1 MNININPNSKENT
14 DGMLE
19 ITGRLS
25 DSNAAKYYGAN
36 RNHKVSEN
44 LNISAARIDQN
55 AFAISKSEPSAYS
68 VEGLKSFDEIKAKA
82 SMKNVSLENN
92 AFAVMATSMS
102 ADDVA
107 KMADD
112 GFSPSEMTD
121 KEIVTV
127 LDKIKATLV
136 KSGVDIKGFTDDL
149 SKEQIEQI
157 AGSSAYA
164 NAIEAALKETAIP
177 AIKENVTEI
186 TEALNMSE
194 ALTTPS
200 DDAKKYMINND
211 LEPTVNNFYIANHSS
226 NSDSSANR
234 AQYYMDDTGY
244 VGKNPTDSD
253 IESLSPQI
261 EKSISDAGLDVNEQ
275 TIYEAKW
282 LINKDIPLTKENLEK
297 LEDINNVSF
306 PVDNETV
313 AMSAASALIEGK
325 NAKEGILNDP
335 ESIYQKAA
343 KFVDS
348 LEINDIAKR
357 RILEE
362 TRLILTV
369 EASVSLLKK
378 GIELDTSNLE
388 KLVDELKEAEKECY
402 APFLMDKDINEIGEV
417 DIKKYDDELT
427 LKLDLFKQTVIAV
440 EQIKTAPL
448 SVVGDIAFAEKT
460 PTLNEAKEL
469 SVNRTKE
476 YESASLSVSN
486 DTGYSAEFKKAEH
499 SYETMMTMPRY
510 DMGDSIKKAFRN
522 VDDILEDL
530 EIEATRLNE
539 KAVRILGYSGME
551 INEANIEKAVKAEVA
566 IENVITHMTPARTL
580 KMIRDGFNPL
590 DTDIYELS
598 DTLSNEDEDTANI
611 KYTEFLYKL
620 EKSSEITESE
630 KVAFIGLYRL
640 FRKIEK
646 SDGKLVGDVIKA
658 DEKLTL
664 SNIISASRS
673 DRQVGTDIKIDDS
686 FGALEKLI
694 THGESITDQILQGFK
709 TKELN
714 EQYAKEGATEI
725 KNAITKEEAIIKALE
740 SFDNP
745 KSPVNI
751 AAADMLINSRSSIFK
766 GLLKG
771 LDEEERDNFDKE
783 ISELAESF
791 DDEESAKNAISSF
804 TKKTEEIIKNKLQI
818 ADKYIDVKSLKL
830 LNKQLSII
838 NKMADSRTYEVP
850 VIINGSYTSINLK
863 IVNDTENAG
872 KVKAYFETEET
883 GKVSAEF
890 DLRDGKVSGIITT
903 ENSFFEGVIKERED
917 SFKEEFK
924 GAGVEISSMYY
935 VNKRGISV
943 KGNYT
948 DENDVSTPA
957 TKQLYSVA
965 KAIIKSVQK

>member
-14 DGMLE
+14 EGILE
-19 ITGRLS
+19 IGSRAGIDKTSAG
-25 DSNAAKYYGAN
+25 
-36 RNHKVSEN
+36 RNH
-44 LNISAARIDQN
+44 LNIHASRIDQN
-55 AFAISKSEPSAYS
+55 AFLVTKSEPSTYS

-107 KMADD
+107 KMADE

-121 KEIVTV
+121 SETVTV

-136 KSGVDIKGFTDDL
+136 KSGVNIDGFTDDL
-149 SKEQIEQI
+149 SKEEIEQI

-164 NAIEAALKETAIP
+164 SAIEAALKEAALP
-177 AIKENVTEI
+177 ATLENVTEI
-186 TEALNMSE
+186 SEALNVSGE
-194 ALTTPS
+194 LTIPS
-200 DDAKKYMINND
+200 DDAKKYMINNCP
-211 LEPTVNNFYIANHSS
+211 EPTVNNFYIANHSS
-226 NSDSSANR
+226 SADTSANR
-234 AQYYMDDTGY
+234 ASYYMDETGY
-244 VGKNPTDSD
+244 VGKNPTDAD

-261 EKSISDAGLDVNEQ
+261 EKIISDAGLSVNEQ
-275 TIYEAKW
+275 TINEAKW
-282 LINKDIPLTKENLEK
+282 LINKDIPLTKENLTN
-297 LEDINNVSF
+297 LENLESVSF
-306 PVDNETV
+306 PLDTETV
-313 AMSAASALIEGK
+313 ALSAASALAEGK
-325 NAKEGILNDP
+325 NAKDGLLSDP
-335 ESIYQKAA
+335 ESIHIKAA
-343 KFVDS
+343 KFVES
-348 LEINDIAKR
+348 LNFDDVAKR

-362 TRLILTV
+362 TRLILTL

-378 GIELDTSNLE
+378 GINLDTKDLE
-388 KLVDELKEAEKECY
+388 KLVDDLKQAEKESY
-402 APFLMDKDINEIGEV
+402 APFLMDNDEV

-427 LKLDLFKQTVIAV
+427 LKLDEFKQTVIAIEHV
-440 EQIKTAPL
+440 KTAPL
-448 SVVGDIAFAEKT
+448 SVVGDVAFSEKT
-460 PTLNEAKEL
+460 PTLNEVAEL
-469 SVNRTKE
+469 SNKAK
-476 YESASLSVSN
+476 S
-486 DTGYSAEFKKAEH
+486 EFSKAER

-551 INEANIEKAVKAEVA
+551 ITEANIEKAVKAEVA
-566 IENVITHMTPARTL
+566 VENVITHMTPARTL

-598 DTLSNEDEDTANI
+598 NELLSEDEDTGNT

-630 KVAFIGLYRL
+630 KTAFIGLYRL

-664 SNIISASRS
+664 LNIISASRS

-714 EQYAKEGATEI
+714 KQYAKEEADEI
-725 KNAITKEEAIIKALE
+725 RNIITKEEAIVRALE
-740 SFDNP
+740 NADSP
-745 KSPVNI
+745 KSPINM
-751 AAADMLINSRSSIFK
+751 AAANMLLNSRGTIFK

-771 LDEEERDNFDKE
+771 LDEEEKDVFDKE
-783 ISELAESF
+783 ISELADSF
-791 DDEESAKNAISSF
+791 DDEDSVKNAINSF
-804 TKKTEEIIKNKLQI
+804 TEKTQEIIKNKAQI

-965 KAIIKSVQK
+965 KAIIKAVQK

>member
-14 DGMLE
+14 EGILE
-19 ITGRLS
+19 IGSRAGIDKAS
-25 DSNAAKYYGAN
+25 AG
-36 RNHKVSEN
+36 RNH
-44 LNISAARIDQN
+44 LNIHASRIDQN
-55 AFAISKSEPSAYS
+55 AFLVTKSEPSTYS

-107 KMADD
+107 KMADE
-112 GFSPSEMTD
+112 GFSPLEMTD
-121 KEIVTV
+121 KETVTV

-136 KSGVDIKGFTDDL
+136 KSGVNIDGFTDDL
-149 SKEQIEQI
+149 SKEEIEQI

-164 NAIEAALKETAIP
+164 SAIEAALKEAALP
-177 AIKENVTEI
+177 ATKDNVTEI
-186 TEALNMSE
+186 TEALNVSDTLE
-194 ALTTPS
+194 QPS
-200 DDAKKYMINND
+200 DDAKKYMINNCP
-211 LEPTVNNFYIANHSS
+211 EPTVNNFYIANHSS
-226 NSDSSANR
+226 SADTSANR
-234 AQYYMDDTGY
+234 ASYYMDETGY
-244 VGKNPTDSD
+244 VGKNPTDAD

-261 EKSISDAGLDVNEQ
+261 EKIISDAGLSVNEQ
-275 TIYEAKW
+275 TINEAKW
-282 LINKDIPLTKENLEK
+282 LINKDIPLTKENLTN
-297 LEDINNVSF
+297 LENLESVSF
-306 PVDNETV
+306 PLDTETV
-313 AMSAASALIEGK
+313 ALSAASALAEGK
-325 NAKEGILNDP
+325 NAKDGLLSDP
-335 ESIYQKAA
+335 ESIHIKAA
-343 KFVDS
+343 KFVES
-348 LEINDIAKR
+348 LNFDDVAKR

-362 TRLILTV
+362 TRLILTL

-378 GIELDTSNLE
+378 GINLDTKDLE
-388 KLVDELKEAEKECY
+388 KLVDDLKQAEKESY
-402 APFLMDKDINEIGEV
+402 APFLMDNDEV

-427 LKLDLFKQTVIAV
+427 LKLDKFKQTVIAIEHV
-440 EQIKTAPL
+440 KTAPL
-448 SVVGDIAFAEKT
+448 SVVGDVAFSEKT
-460 PTLNEAKEL
+460 PTLNEVAEL
-469 SVNRTKE
+469 SDKAK
-476 YESASLSVSN
+476 S
-486 DTGYSAEFKKAEH
+486 EFSKAER

-551 INEANIEKAVKAEVA
+551 ITEANIEKAVKAEVA
-566 IENVITHMTPARTL
+566 VENVITHMTPARTL

-598 DTLSNEDEDTANI
+598 NELLSEDEDTGNT

-630 KVAFIGLYRL
+630 KSAFIGLYRL

-658 DEKLTL
+658 DEKLTF

-714 EQYAKEGATEI
+714 KQYAKEEADEI
-725 KNAITKEEAIIKALE
+725 RNIITKEEAIVRALE
-740 SFDNP
+740 NADSP
-745 KSPVNI
+745 KSPINM
-751 AAADMLINSRSSIFK
+751 AAANMLLNSRGTIFK

-771 LDEEERDNFDKE
+771 LDEEEKDVFDKE
-783 ISELAESF
+783 ISELADSF
-791 DDEESAKNAISSF
+791 DDEDSVKNAINSF
-804 TKKTEEIIKNKLQI
+804 TEKTQEIIKNKAQI

-883 GKVSAEF
+883 GKVSAGF

-965 KAIIKSVQK
+965 KAIIKAVQK

>member
-14 DGMLE
+14 EGILE
-19 ITGRLS
+19 IGSRAGIDKTSAG
-25 DSNAAKYYGAN
+25 
-36 RNHKVSEN
+36 RNH
-44 LNISAARIDQN
+44 LNIHASRIEQN
-55 AFAISKSEPSAYS
+55 AFLVTKSEPSTYS

-112 GFSPSEMTD
+112 GFSPLEMTD
-121 KEIVTV
+121 KETVTV

-157 AGSSAYA
+157 VGSSAYA
-164 NAIEAALKETAIP
+164 NAIEAALKETALP
-177 AIKENVTEI
+177 ATLENVTEI
-186 TEALNMSE
+186 SEALNVSGE
-194 ALTTPS
+194 LTIPS
-200 DDAKKYMINND
+200 DDAKKYMINNCP
-211 LEPTVNNFYIANHSS
+211 EPTVNNFYIANHSS
-226 NSDSSANR
+226 SADTSANR
-234 AQYYMDDTGY
+234 ASYYMDETGY
-244 VGKNPTDSD
+244 VGKNPTDAD

-261 EKSISDAGLDVNEQ
+261 EKIISDAGLSVNEQ
-275 TIYEAKW
+275 TINEAKW
-282 LINKDIPLTKENLEK
+282 LINKDIPLTKENLTN
-297 LEDINNVSF
+297 LENLESVSF
-306 PVDNETV
+306 PLDTETV
-313 AMSAASALIEGK
+313 ALSAASALAEGK
-325 NAKEGILNDP
+325 NAKDGLLSDP
-335 ESIYQKAA
+335 ESIHIKAA
-343 KFVDS
+343 KFVES
-348 LEINDIAKR
+348 LNFDDVAKR

-362 TRLILTV
+362 TRLILTL

-378 GIELDTSNLE
+378 GINLDTKDLE
-388 KLVDELKEAEKECY
+388 KLVDDLKQAEKESY
-402 APFLMDKDINEIGEV
+402 APFLMENDEV

-427 LKLDLFKQTVIAV
+427 LKLDVFKQTVIAIEHV
-440 EQIKTAPL
+440 KTAPL
-448 SVVGDIAFAEKT
+448 SVVGDVAFSEKT
-460 PTLNEAKEL
+460 PTLNEVAEL
-469 SVNRTKE
+469 SNKAKSEFSR
-476 YESASLSVSN
+476 
-486 DTGYSAEFKKAEH
+486 AER

-551 INEANIEKAVKAEVA
+551 ITEANIEKAVKAEVA
-566 IENVITHMTPARTL
+566 VENVITHMTPARTL

-598 DTLSNEDEDTANI
+598 NELLSEDEDTGNT

-630 KVAFIGLYRL
+630 KSAFIGLYRL

-664 SNIISASRS
+664 LNIISASRS

-694 THGESITDQILQGFK
+694 THGESITDQILQGFR

-714 EQYAKEGATEI
+714 VQYAKEEADEI
-725 KNAITKEEAIIKALE
+725 RNIITKEEAIVRALE
-740 SFDNP
+740 NADSP
-745 KSPVNI
+745 KSPINM
-751 AAADMLINSRSSIFK
+751 AAANMLLNSRGTIFK

-771 LDEEERDNFDKE
+771 LDEEEKDVFDKE
-783 ISELAESF
+783 ISELADSF
-791 DDEESAKNAISSF
+791 DDEDSAKNAINSF
-804 TKKTEEIIKNKLQI
+804 TEKTQEIIKNKAQI

-883 GKVSAEF
+883 GRVSAEF

-965 KAIIKSVQK
+965 KAIIKAVQK

>member
-14 DGMLE
+14 EGILE
-19 ITGRLS
+19 IGGRTGIDKAS
-25 DSNAAKYYGAN
+25 AG
-36 RNHKVSEN
+36 RNH
-44 LNISAARIDQN
+44 LNIHASRIDQN
-55 AFAISKSEPSAYS
+55 AFLVTKSEPSTYS

-112 GFSPSEMTD
+112 GFSPLEMTD
-121 KEIVTV
+121 KETVTV

-164 NAIEAALKETAIP
+164 SAIEAALKETALP
-177 AIKENVTEI
+177 ATLENVTEI
-186 TEALNMSE
+186 SEALNVSGE
-194 ALTTPS
+194 LTIPS
-200 DDAKKYMINND
+200 DDAKKYMINNCP
-211 LEPTVNNFYIANHSS
+211 EPTVNNFYIANHSS
-226 NSDSSANR
+226 SADTSANR
-234 AQYYMDDTGY
+234 ASYYMDETGY
-244 VGKNPTDSD
+244 VGKNPTDAD

-261 EKSISDAGLDVNEQ
+261 EKIISDVGLSVNEQ
-275 TIYEAKW
+275 TINEAKW
-282 LINKDIPLTKENLEK
+282 LINKDIPLTKENLTN
-297 LEDINNVSF
+297 LENLESVSF
-306 PVDNETV
+306 PLDTETV
-313 AMSAASALIEGK
+313 ALSAASALAEGK
-325 NAKEGILNDP
+325 NAKDGLLSDP
-335 ESIYQKAA
+335 ESIHIKAA
-343 KFVDS
+343 KFVES
-348 LEINDIAKR
+348 LNFDDVAKR

-362 TRLILTV
+362 TRLILTL

-378 GIELDTSNLE
+378 GINLDTKDLE
-388 KLVDELKEAEKECY
+388 KLVDDLKQAEKESY
-402 APFLMDKDINEIGEV
+402 APFLMDNDEV

-427 LKLDLFKQTVIAV
+427 LKLDVFKQTVIAIEHV
-440 EQIKTAPL
+440 KTAPL
-448 SVVGDIAFAEKT
+448 SVVGDVAFSEKT
-460 PTLNEAKEL
+460 PTLNEVAEL
-469 SVNRTKE
+469 SDKAK
-476 YESASLSVSN
+476 S
-486 DTGYSAEFKKAEH
+486 EFSKAER

-539 KAVRILGYSGME
+539 KAVRILGYSEME
-551 INEANIEKAVKAEVA
+551 ITEANIEKAVKAEVA
-566 IENVITHMTPARTL
+566 VENVITHMTPARTL

-598 DTLSNEDEDTANI
+598 NELLSEDEDTGNT

-630 KVAFIGLYRL
+630 KSAFIGLYRL

-658 DEKLTL
+658 DEKLTF

-686 FGALEKLI
+686 FGTLEKLI

-714 EQYAKEGATEI
+714 KQYAKEEANEI
-725 KNAITKEEAIIKALE
+725 RNIITKEEAIVRALE
-740 SFDNP
+740 NADSP
-745 KSPVNI
+745 KSPINM
-751 AAADMLINSRSSIFK
+751 AAANMLLNLRGTIFK

-771 LDEEERDNFDKE
+771 LDEEEKDVFDKE
-783 ISELAESF
+783 ISELADSF
-791 DDEESAKNAISSF
+791 DDEDSVKNAINSF
-804 TKKTEEIIKNKLQI
+804 TEKTQEIIKNKAQI
-818 ADKYIDVKSLKL
+818 ADKYIDVKRLKL

-883 GKVSAEF
+883 GRVSAEF
-890 DLRDGKVSGIITT
+890 ELRDGKVSGIITT

-965 KAIIKSVQK
+965 KAIIKAVQK

>member
-14 DGMLE
+14 EGILE
-19 ITGRLS
+19 IGSRAGIDKTSAG
-25 DSNAAKYYGAN
+25 
-36 RNHKVSEN
+36 RNHI
-44 LNISAARIDQN
+44 NIHASRIDQN
-55 AFAISKSEPSAYS
+55 AFLVTKSEPSTYS

-107 KMADD
+107 KMADE

-121 KEIVTV
+121 SETVTV

-136 KSGVDIKGFTDDL
+136 KSGVNIDGFTDDL
-149 SKEQIEQI
+149 SKEEIEQI

-164 NAIEAALKETAIP
+164 SAIEAALKEAALP
-177 AIKENVTEI
+177 ATKDNVTEI
-186 TEALNMSE
+186 TEALNVSDTLE
-194 ALTTPS
+194 QPS
-200 DDAKKYMINND
+200 DDAKKYMINNCP
-211 LEPTVNNFYIANHSS
+211 EPTVNNFYIANHSS
-226 NSDSSANR
+226 SADTSANR
-234 AQYYMDDTGY
+234 ASYYMDETGY
-244 VGKNPTDSD
+244 VGKNPTDAD

-261 EKSISDAGLDVNEQ
+261 EKIISDAGLSVNEQ
-275 TIYEAKW
+275 TINEAKW
-282 LINKDIPLTKENLEK
+282 LINKDIPLTKENLTN
-297 LEDINNVSF
+297 LENLESVSF
-306 PVDNETV
+306 PLDTETV
-313 AMSAASALIEGK
+313 ALSAASALAEGK
-325 NAKEGILNDP
+325 NAKDGLLSDP
-335 ESIYQKAA
+335 ESIHIKAA
-343 KFVDS
+343 KFVES
-348 LEINDIAKR
+348 LNFDDVAKR

-362 TRLILTV
+362 TRLILTL

-378 GIELDTSNLE
+378 GINLDTKDLE
-388 KLVDELKEAEKECY
+388 KLVDDLKQAEKESY
-402 APFLMDKDINEIGEV
+402 APFLMDNDEV

-427 LKLDLFKQTVIAV
+427 LKLDVFKQTVIAIEHV
-440 EQIKTAPL
+440 KTAPL
-448 SVVGDIAFAEKT
+448 SVVGDVAFSEKT
-460 PTLNEAKEL
+460 PTLNEVAEL
-469 SVNRTKE
+469 SNKAK
-476 YESASLSVSN
+476 S
-486 DTGYSAEFKKAEH
+486 EFSKAER

-551 INEANIEKAVKAEVA
+551 ITEANIEKAVKAEVA
-566 IENVITHMTPARTL
+566 VENVITHMTPARTL

-598 DTLSNEDEDTANI
+598 NELLSEDEDTGNT

-630 KVAFIGLYRL
+630 KSAFIGLYRL

-658 DEKLTL
+658 DAKLTL

-714 EQYAKEGATEI
+714 KQYAKEEADEI
-725 KNAITKEEAIIKALE
+725 RNIITKEEAIVRALE
-740 SFDNP
+740 NADSP
-745 KSPVNI
+745 KSPINM
-751 AAADMLINSRSSIFK
+751 AAANMLLNSRGTIFK

-771 LDEEERDNFDKE
+771 LDEEEKDVFDKE
-783 ISELAESF
+783 ISELADSF
-791 DDEESAKNAISSF
+791 DDEDSVKNAINSF
-804 TKKTEEIIKNKLQI
+804 TEKTQEIIKNKAQI

-890 DLRDGKVSGIITT
+890 ELRDGKVSGIITT

-965 KAIIKSVQK
+965 KAIIKAVQK

>member
-14 DGMLE
+14 EGILE
-19 ITGRLS
+19 IGSRAGIDKTSAG
-25 DSNAAKYYGAN
+25 
-36 RNHKVSEN
+36 RNH
-44 LNISAARIDQN
+44 LNIHASRIDQN
-55 AFAISKSEPSAYS
+55 AFLVTKSEPSTYS

-107 KMADD
+107 KMADE

-121 KEIVTV
+121 SETVTV

-136 KSGVDIKGFTDDL
+136 KSGVNIDGFTDDL

-164 NAIEAALKETAIP
+164 NAIEAALKETGLP
-177 AIKENVTEI
+177 ATIENVTEI
-186 TEALNMSE
+186 SEALNVSGE
-194 ALTTPS
+194 LTIPS
-200 DDAKKYMINND
+200 DDAKKYMINNCP
-211 LEPTVNNFYIANHSS
+211 EPTVNNFYIANHSS
-226 NSDSSANR
+226 SADTSANR
-234 AQYYMDDTGY
+234 ASYYMDETGY
-244 VGKNPTDSD
+244 VGKNPTDAD

-261 EKSISDAGLDVNEQ
+261 EKIISDAGLSVNEQ
-275 TIYEAKW
+275 TINEAKW
-282 LINKDIPLTKENLEK
+282 LINKDIPLTKENLTN
-297 LEDINNVSF
+297 LENLESVSF
-306 PVDNETV
+306 PLDTETV
-313 AMSAASALIEGK
+313 ALSAASALAEGK
-325 NAKEGILNDP
+325 NAKDGLLSDP
-335 ESIYQKAA
+335 ESIHIKAA
-343 KFVDS
+343 KFVES
-348 LEINDIAKR
+348 LNFDDVAKR

-362 TRLILTV
+362 TRLILTL

-378 GIELDTSNLE
+378 GINLDTKDLE
-388 KLVDELKEAEKECY
+388 KLVDDLKQAEKESY
-402 APFLMDKDINEIGEV
+402 APFLMDNDEV

-427 LKLDLFKQTVIAV
+427 LKLDVFKQTVIAIEHV
-440 EQIKTAPL
+440 KTAPL
-448 SVVGDIAFAEKT
+448 SVVGDVAFSEKT
-460 PTLNEAKEL
+460 PTLNEVAEL
-469 SVNRTKE
+469 SNKAK
-476 YESASLSVSN
+476 S
-486 DTGYSAEFKKAEH
+486 EFSKAER

-551 INEANIEKAVKAEVA
+551 ITEANIEKAVKAEVA
-566 IENVITHMTPARTL
+566 VENVITHMTPARTL

-598 DTLSNEDEDTANI
+598 NELLSEDEDTGNT

-630 KVAFIGLYRL
+630 KSAFIGLYRL

-658 DEKLTL
+658 DEKLTFL
-664 SNIISASRS
+664 NIISASRS

-714 EQYAKEGATEI
+714 KQYAKEEADEI
-725 KNAITKEEAIIKALE
+725 RNIITKEEAIVRALE
-740 SFDNP
+740 NADSP
-745 KSPVNI
+745 KSPINM
-751 AAADMLINSRSSIFK
+751 AAANMLLNSRGTIFK

-771 LDEEERDNFDKE
+771 LDEEEKDVFDKE
-783 ISELAESF
+783 ISELADSF
-791 DDEESAKNAISSF
+791 DDEDSVKNAINSF
-804 TKKTEEIIKNKLQI
+804 TEKTQEIIKNKAQI

-890 DLRDGKVSGIITT
+890 ELRDGKVSGIITT

-965 KAIIKSVQK
+965 KAIIKAVQK

>member
-14 DGMLE
+14 EGILE
-19 ITGRLS
+19 IGSRAGIDKAS
-25 DSNAAKYYGAN
+25 AG
-36 RNHKVSEN
+36 RNH
-44 LNISAARIDQN
+44 LNIHASRIEQN
-55 AFAISKSEPSAYS
+55 AFLVTKSEPSTYS

-107 KMADD
+107 KMADE

-121 KEIVTV
+121 SETVTV

-136 KSGVDIKGFTDDL
+136 KSGVNIDGFTDDL

-164 NAIEAALKETAIP
+164 NAIEAALKETALP
-177 AIKENVTEI
+177 ATLENVTEI
-186 TEALNMSE
+186 SEALNVSGE
-194 ALTTPS
+194 LTIPS
-200 DDAKKYMINND
+200 DDAKKYMINNCP
-211 LEPTVNNFYIANHSS
+211 EPTVNNFYIANHSS
-226 NSDSSANR
+226 SADTSANR
-234 AQYYMDDTGY
+234 ASYYMDETGY
-244 VGKNPTDSD
+244 VGKNPTDAD

-261 EKSISDAGLDVNEQ
+261 EKIISDAGLSVNEQ
-275 TIYEAKW
+275 TINEAKW
-282 LINKDIPLTKENLEK
+282 LINKDIPLTKENLTN
-297 LEDINNVSF
+297 LENLESVSF
-306 PVDNETV
+306 PLDTETV
-313 AMSAASALIEGK
+313 ALSAASALAEGK
-325 NAKEGILNDP
+325 NAKDGLLSDP
-335 ESIYQKAA
+335 ESIHIKAA
-343 KFVDS
+343 KFVES
-348 LEINDIAKR
+348 LNFDDVAKR

-362 TRLILTV
+362 TRLILTL

-378 GIELDTSNLE
+378 GINLDTKDLE
-388 KLVDELKEAEKECY
+388 KLVDDLKQAEKESY
-402 APFLMDKDINEIGEV
+402 APFLMDNDEV

-427 LKLDLFKQTVIAV
+427 LKLDVFKQTVIAIEHV
-440 EQIKTAPL
+440 KTAPL
-448 SVVGDIAFAEKT
+448 SVVGDVAFSEKT
-460 PTLNEAKEL
+460 PTLNEVAEL
-469 SVNRTKE
+469 SNKAK
-476 YESASLSVSN
+476 S
-486 DTGYSAEFKKAEH
+486 EFSKAER

-551 INEANIEKAVKAEVA
+551 ITEANIEKAVKAEVA
-566 IENVITHMTPARTL
+566 VENVITHMTPARTL

-598 DTLSNEDEDTANI
+598 NELLSEDEDTGNT

-630 KVAFIGLYRL
+630 KSAFIGLYRL

-664 SNIISASRS
+664 LNIISASRS

-714 EQYAKEGATEI
+714 KQYAKEEANEI
-725 KNAITKEEAIIKALE
+725 RNIITKEEAIVRALE
-740 SFDNP
+740 NADSP
-745 KSPVNI
+745 KSPINM
-751 AAADMLINSRSSIFK
+751 AAANMLLNSRGTIFK

-771 LDEEERDNFDKE
+771 LDEEEKDVFDKE
-783 ISELAESF
+783 ISELADSF
-791 DDEESAKNAISSF
+791 DDEDSVKNAINSF
-804 TKKTEEIIKNKLQI
+804 TEKTQEIIKNKAQI

-890 DLRDGKVSGIITT
+890 DLKDGKVSGIITT

-965 KAIIKSVQK
+965 KAIIKAVQK

>member
-14 DGMLE
+14 EGILE
-19 ITGRLS
+19 IGSRAGIDKAS
-25 DSNAAKYYGAN
+25 AG
-36 RNHKVSEN
+36 RNH
-44 LNISAARIDQN
+44 LNIHASRIEQN
-55 AFAISKSEPSAYS
+55 AFLVTKSEPSTYS

-82 SMKNVSLENN
+82 SMKNVSLDNN

-112 GFSPSEMTD
+112 GFSPLEMTD
-121 KEIVTV
+121 KETVTV

-157 AGSSAYA
+157 VGSSAYA
-164 NAIEAALKETAIP
+164 NAIEAALKETALP
-177 AIKENVTEI
+177 ATLENVTEI
-186 TEALNMSE
+186 SEALNVSGE
-194 ALTTPS
+194 LTIPS
-200 DDAKKYMINND
+200 DDAKKYMINNCP
-211 LEPTVNNFYIANHSS
+211 EPTVNNFYIANHSS
-226 NSDSSANR
+226 SADTSTNR
-234 AQYYMDDTGY
+234 ASYYMDETGY
-244 VGKNPTDSD
+244 VGKNPTDAD

-261 EKSISDAGLDVNEQ
+261 EKIISDAGLSVNEQ
-275 TIYEAKW
+275 TINEAKW
-282 LINKDIPLTKENLEK
+282 LINKDIPLTKENLTN
-297 LEDINNVSF
+297 LENLESVSF
-306 PVDNETV
+306 PLDTETV
-313 AMSAASALIEGK
+313 ALSAASALAEGK
-325 NAKEGILNDP
+325 NAKDGLLSDP
-335 ESIYQKAA
+335 ESVHIKAA
-343 KFVDS
+343 KFVES
-348 LEINDIAKR
+348 LNFDDVAKR

-362 TRLILTV
+362 TRLILTL

-378 GIELDTSNLE
+378 GINLDTKDLE
-388 KLVDELKEAEKECY
+388 KLVDDLKQAEKESY
-402 APFLMDKDINEIGEV
+402 APFLMDNDEV

-427 LKLDLFKQTVIAV
+427 LKLDKFKQTVIAIEHV
-440 EQIKTAPL
+440 KTAPL
-448 SVVGDIAFAEKT
+448 SVVGDVAFSEKT
-460 PTLNEAKEL
+460 PTLNEVAEL
-469 SVNRTKE
+469 SDKAK
-476 YESASLSVSN
+476 S
-486 DTGYSAEFKKAEH
+486 EFSKAER

-551 INEANIEKAVKAEVA
+551 ITEANIEKAVKAEVA
-566 IENVITHMTPARTL
+566 VENVITHMTPARTL

-598 DTLSNEDEDTANI
+598 NELLSEDEDTGNT

-630 KVAFIGLYRL
+630 KSAFIGLYRL

-658 DEKLTL
+658 DERLTL

-686 FGALEKLI
+686 FGTLEKLI
-694 THGESITDQILQGFK
+694 AHGESITDQILQGFK

-714 EQYAKEGATEI
+714 KQYAKEEADEI
-725 KNAITKEEAIIKALE
+725 RNIITKEEAIVRALE
-740 SFDNP
+740 NADSP
-745 KSPVNI
+745 KSPINM
-751 AAADMLINSRSSIFK
+751 AAANMLLNSRGTIFK

-771 LDEEERDNFDKE
+771 FDEEEKDVFDKE
-783 ISELAESF
+783 ISELADSF
-791 DDEESAKNAISSF
+791 DDEDSVKNAINSF
-804 TKKTEEIIKNKLQI
+804 TEKTQEIIKNKAQI

-890 DLRDGKVSGIITT
+890 ELRDGKVSGIITT

-965 KAIIKSVQK
+965 KAIIKAVQK

>member
-14 DGMLE
+14 EGILE
-19 ITGRLS
+19 IGSRAGIDKTSAG
-25 DSNAAKYYGAN
+25 
-36 RNHKVSEN
+36 RNH
-44 LNISAARIDQN
+44 LNIHASRIEQN
-55 AFAISKSEPSAYS
+55 AFLVTKSEPSTYS

-107 KMADD
+107 KMADE

-121 KEIVTV
+121 SETVTV

-136 KSGVDIKGFTDDL
+136 KSGVNIDGFTDDL

-164 NAIEAALKETAIP
+164 SAIEAALKEAALP
-177 AIKENVTEI
+177 ATKDNVTEI
-186 TEALNMSE
+186 TEALNVSDTLE
-194 ALTTPS
+194 QPS
-200 DDAKKYMINND
+200 DDAKKYMINNCP
-211 LEPTVNNFYIANHSS
+211 EPTVNNFYIANHSS
-226 NSDSSANR
+226 SADTSANR
-234 AQYYMDDTGY
+234 ASYYMDETGY
-244 VGKNPTDSD
+244 VGKNPTDAD

-261 EKSISDAGLDVNEQ
+261 EKIISDAGLSVNEQ
-275 TIYEAKW
+275 TINEAKW
-282 LINKDIPLTKENLEK
+282 LINKDIPLTKENLIN
-297 LEDINNVSF
+297 LENLESVSF
-306 PVDNETV
+306 PLDTENV
-313 AMSAASALIEGK
+313 ALSAASALAEGK
-325 NAKEGILNDP
+325 NAKDGLLSDP
-335 ESIYQKAA
+335 ESIHIKAA
-343 KFVDS
+343 KFVES
-348 LEINDIAKR
+348 LNFDDVAKR

-362 TRLILTV
+362 TRLILTL

-378 GIELDTSNLE
+378 GINLDTKDLE
-388 KLVDELKEAEKECY
+388 KLVDDLKQAEKESY
-402 APFLMDKDINEIGEV
+402 APFLMDNDEV
-417 DIKKYDDELT
+417 DIKKYDDDLT
-427 LKLDLFKQTVIAV
+427 LKLDVFKQTVIAIEHV
-440 EQIKTAPL
+440 KTAPL
-448 SVVGDIAFAEKT
+448 SVVGDVAFSEKT
-460 PTLNEAKEL
+460 PTLNEVAEL
-469 SVNRTKE
+469 SNKAK
-476 YESASLSVSN
+476 S
-486 DTGYSAEFKKAEH
+486 EFSKAER

-551 INEANIEKAVKAEVA
+551 ITEANIEKAVKAEVA
-566 IENVITHMTPARTL
+566 VENVITHMTPARTL

-598 DTLSNEDEDTANI
+598 NELLSEDEDTGNT

-630 KVAFIGLYRL
+630 KSAFIGLYRL

-664 SNIISASRS
+664 LNIISASRS

-686 FGALEKLI
+686 FGTLEKLI
-694 THGESITDQILQGFK
+694 THGESITDQILQGFR

-714 EQYAKEGATEI
+714 VQYAKEEANEI
-725 KNAITKEEAIIKALE
+725 RNIITKEEAIVRALE
-740 SFDNP
+740 NADSP
-745 KSPVNI
+745 KSPINM
-751 AAADMLINSRSSIFK
+751 AAANMLLNSRGTIFK

-771 LDEEERDNFDKE
+771 LDEEEKDVFDKE
-783 ISELAESF
+783 ISELADSF
-791 DDEESAKNAISSF
+791 DDEDSVKNAINSF
-804 TKKTEEIIKNKLQI
+804 TEKTQEIIKNKAQI

-965 KAIIKSVQK
+965 KAIIKAVQK

>member
-14 DGMLE
+14 EGILE
-19 ITGRLS
+19 IGSRAGIDKAS
-25 DSNAAKYYGAN
+25 AG
-36 RNHKVSEN
+36 RNH
-44 LNISAARIDQN
+44 LNIHASRIDQN
-55 AFAISKSEPSAYS
+55 AFLVTKSEPSTYS

-107 KMADD
+107 KMADE

-121 KEIVTV
+121 SETVTV

-136 KSGVDIKGFTDDL
+136 KSGVNIDGFTDDL

-164 NAIEAALKETAIP
+164 NAIEAALKETGLP
-177 AIKENVTEI
+177 ATLENVTEI
-186 TEALNMSE
+186 SEALNVSGE
-194 ALTTPS
+194 LTIPS
-200 DDAKKYMINND
+200 DDAKKYMINNCP
-211 LEPTVNNFYIANHSS
+211 EPTVNNFYIANHSS
-226 NSDSSANR
+226 STDTSANR
-234 AQYYMDDTGY
+234 ASYYMDETGY
-244 VGKNPTDSD
+244 VGKNPTDAD

-261 EKSISDAGLDVNEQ
+261 EKIISDAGLSVNEQ
-275 TIYEAKW
+275 TINEAKW
-282 LINKDIPLTKENLEK
+282 LINKDIPLTKENLTN
-297 LEDINNVSF
+297 LENLESVSF
-306 PVDNETV
+306 PLDTENV
-313 AMSAASALIEGK
+313 ALSAASALAEGK
-325 NAKEGILNDP
+325 NAKDGLLSDP
-335 ESIYQKAA
+335 ESIHIKAA
-343 KFVDS
+343 KFVES
-348 LEINDIAKR
+348 LNFDDVAKR

-362 TRLILTV
+362 TRLILTL

-378 GIELDTSNLE
+378 GINLDTKDLE
-388 KLVDELKEAEKECY
+388 KLVDDLKQAEKESY
-402 APFLMDKDINEIGEV
+402 APFLMDNDEV

-427 LKLDLFKQTVIAV
+427 LKLDVFKQTVIAIEHV
-440 EQIKTAPL
+440 KTAPL
-448 SVVGDIAFAEKT
+448 SVVGDVAFSEKT
-460 PTLNEAKEL
+460 PTLNEVAEL
-469 SVNRTKE
+469 SNKAK
-476 YESASLSVSN
+476 S
-486 DTGYSAEFKKAEH
+486 EFSKAER

-551 INEANIEKAVKAEVA
+551 ITEANIEKAVKAEVA
-566 IENVITHMTPARTL
+566 VENVITHMTPARTL

-590 DTDIYELS
+590 DADIYELS
-598 DTLSNEDEDTANI
+598 NKLLSEDEDTGNT

-630 KVAFIGLYRL
+630 KSAFIGLYRL

-664 SNIISASRS
+664 LNIISASRS

-686 FGALEKLI
+686 FGTLEKLI

-714 EQYAKEGATEI
+714 KQYAKEEANEI
-725 KNAITKEEAIIKALE
+725 RNIITKEEAIVRALE
-740 SFDNP
+740 NADSP
-745 KSPVNI
+745 KSPINM
-751 AAADMLINSRSSIFK
+751 AAANMLINSRGTIFK

-771 LDEEERDNFDKE
+771 LDEEEKDVFDKE
-783 ISELAESF
+783 ISELADSF
-791 DDEESAKNAISSF
+791 DDEDSAKNAINSF
-804 TKKTEEIIKNKLQI
+804 TEKTQEIIKNKAQI

-890 DLRDGKVSGIITT
+890 ELRDGKVSGIITT

-965 KAIIKSVQK
+965 KAIIKAVQK

>member
-14 DGMLE
+14 EGILE
-19 ITGRLS
+19 IGSRAGIDKAS
-25 DSNAAKYYGAN
+25 AG
-36 RNHKVSEN
+36 RNH
-44 LNISAARIDQN
+44 LNIHASRIDQN
-55 AFAISKSEPSAYS
+55 AFLVTKSEPSTYS

-107 KMADD
+107 KMADE

-121 KEIVTV
+121 SETVTV

-136 KSGVDIKGFTDDL
+136 KSGVNIDGFTDDL

-164 NAIEAALKETAIP
+164 NAIEAALKETGLP
-177 AIKENVTEI
+177 ATLENVTEI
-186 TEALNMSE
+186 SEALNVSSE
-194 ALTTPS
+194 LTIPS
-200 DDAKKYMINND
+200 DDAKKYMINNCP
-211 LEPTVNNFYIANHSS
+211 EPTVNNFYIANHSS
-226 NSDSSANR
+226 SADTSANR
-234 AQYYMDDTGY
+234 ASYYMDETGY
-244 VGKNPTDSD
+244 VGKNPTDAD

-261 EKSISDAGLDVNEQ
+261 EKIISDAGLSVNEQ
-275 TIYEAKW
+275 TINEAKW
-282 LINKDIPLTKENLEK
+282 LINKDIPLTKENLTN
-297 LEDINNVSF
+297 LENLESVSF
-306 PVDNETV
+306 PLDTETV
-313 AMSAASALIEGK
+313 AMSAASALAEGK
-325 NAKEGILNDP
+325 NAKDGLLSDP
-335 ESIYQKAA
+335 ESIHIKAA
-343 KFVDS
+343 KFVES
-348 LEINDIAKR
+348 LNFDDVAKR

-362 TRLILTV
+362 TRLILTL

-378 GIELDTSNLE
+378 GINLDTKDLE
-388 KLVDELKEAEKECY
+388 KLVDDLKQAEKESY
-402 APFLMDKDINEIGEV
+402 APFLMDNDEV
-417 DIKKYDDELT
+417 DIKKYDDDLT
-427 LKLDLFKQTVIAV
+427 LKLDKFKQTVIAIENV
-440 EQIKTAPL
+440 KTAPL
-448 SVVGDIAFAEKT
+448 SVVGDVAFSEKT
-460 PTLNEAKEL
+460 PTLNEVAEL
-469 SVNRTKE
+469 SNKAK
-476 YESASLSVSN
+476 S
-486 DTGYSAEFKKAEH
+486 EFSKAER

-551 INEANIEKAVKAEVA
+551 ITEANIEKAVKAEVA
-566 IENVITHMTPARTL
+566 VENVITHMTPARTL

-598 DTLSNEDEDTANI
+598 NELLSEDEDTGNT

-630 KVAFIGLYRL
+630 KSAFIGLYRL

-658 DEKLTL
+658 DAKLTF

-714 EQYAKEGATEI
+714 KQYAKEEADEI
-725 KNAITKEEAIIKALE
+725 RNIITKEEAIVRALE
-740 SFDNP
+740 NADSP
-745 KSPVNI
+745 KSPINM
-751 AAADMLINSRSSIFK
+751 AAANMFLNSRGTIFK

-771 LDEEERDNFDKE
+771 LDEEEKDVFDKE
-783 ISELAESF
+783 ISELADSF
-791 DDEESAKNAISSF
+791 DDEDSVKNAINSF
-804 TKKTEEIIKNKLQI
+804 TEKTQEIIKNKAQI

-965 KAIIKSVQK
+965 KAIIKAVQK

>member
-14 DGMLE
+14 EGILE
-19 ITGRLS
+19 IGSRAGIDKTSAG
-25 DSNAAKYYGAN
+25 
-36 RNHKVSEN
+36 RNH
-44 LNISAARIDQN
+44 LNIHASRIDQN
-55 AFAISKSEPSAYS
+55 AFLVTKSEPSTYS

-107 KMADD
+107 KMADE

-121 KEIVTV
+121 SETVTV

-136 KSGVDIKGFTDDL
+136 KSGVNIDGFTDDL

-164 NAIEAALKETAIP
+164 NAIEAALKEAALP
-177 AIKENVTEI
+177 ATKDNVTEI
-186 TEALNMSE
+186 TEALNVSDTLE
-194 ALTTPS
+194 QPS
-200 DDAKKYMINND
+200 DDAKKYMINNCPK
-211 LEPTVNNFYIANHSS
+211 PTVNNFYIANHSS
-226 NSDSSANR
+226 SADTSTNR
-234 AQYYMDDTGY
+234 ASYYMDETGY
-244 VGKNPTDSD
+244 VGKNPTDAD
-253 IESLSPQI
+253 IESLSSQI
-261 EKSISDAGLDVNEQ
+261 EKIISDAGLSVNEQ
-275 TIYEAKW
+275 TINEAKW
-282 LINKDIPLTKENLEK
+282 LINKDIPLTKENLTNIEN
-297 LEDINNVSF
+297 LESVSF
-306 PVDNETV
+306 PLDTETV
-313 AMSAASALIEGK
+313 ALSAASALAEGK
-325 NAKEGILNDP
+325 NAKDGLLSDP
-335 ESIYQKAA
+335 ESIHIKAA
-343 KFVDS
+343 KFVES
-348 LEINDIAKR
+348 LNFDDVAKR

-362 TRLILTV
+362 TRLILTL

-378 GIELDTSNLE
+378 GINLDTKDLE
-388 KLVDELKEAEKECY
+388 KLVDDLKQAEKESY
-402 APFLMDKDINEIGEV
+402 APFLMDNDEV
-417 DIKKYDDELT
+417 DIKKYDDDLT
-427 LKLDLFKQTVIAV
+427 LKLDVFKQTVIAIEHV
-440 EQIKTAPL
+440 KTAPL
-448 SVVGDIAFAEKT
+448 SVVGDVAFSEKT
-460 PTLNEAKEL
+460 PTLNEVAEL
-469 SVNRTKE
+469 SNKAK
-476 YESASLSVSN
+476 S
-486 DTGYSAEFKKAEH
+486 EFSKAER

-551 INEANIEKAVKAEVA
+551 ITEANIEKAVKAEVA
-566 IENVITHMTPARTL
+566 VENVITHMTPARTL

-598 DTLSNEDEDTANI
+598 NELLSEDEDTGNT

-630 KVAFIGLYRL
+630 KSAFIGLYRL

-658 DEKLTL
+658 DEKLTF

-714 EQYAKEGATEI
+714 KQYAKEEADEI
-725 KNAITKEEAIIKALE
+725 RNIITKEEAIVRALE
-740 SFDNP
+740 NADSP
-745 KSPVNI
+745 KSPINM
-751 AAADMLINSRSSIFK
+751 AAANMLLNSRGTIFK

-771 LDEEERDNFDKE
+771 LDEEEKDVFDKE
-783 ISELAESF
+783 ISELADSF
-791 DDEESAKNAISSF
+791 DDEDNVKNAINSF
-804 TKKTEEIIKNKLQI
+804 TEKTQEIIKNKAQI

-883 GKVSAEF
+883 GRVSAEF

-965 KAIIKSVQK
+965 KAIIKAVQK

>member
-14 DGMLE
+14 EGMLE
-19 ITGRLS
+19 IGSRAS
-25 DSNAAKYYGAN
+25 IDKISAG
-36 RNHKVSEN
+36 RNH
-44 LNISAARIDQN
+44 LNIHASRIEQN
-55 AFAISKSEPSAYS
+55 AFLVTKSEPSTYS

-82 SMKNVSLENN
+82 SMKNVSLDNN

-107 KMADD
+107 KMADE

-121 KEIVTV
+121 SETVTV

-136 KSGVDIKGFTDDL
+136 KSGVNIDGFTDDL

-164 NAIEAALKETAIP
+164 NAIEAALKETALP
-177 AIKENVTEI
+177 ATIENVTEI
-186 TEALNMSE
+186 SEALNVSGE
-194 ALTTPS
+194 LTIPS
-200 DDAKKYMINND
+200 DDAKKYMINNCP
-211 LEPTVNNFYIANHSS
+211 EPTVNNFYIANHSS
-226 NSDSSANR
+226 SADTSTNR
-234 AQYYMDDTGY
+234 ASYYMDETGY
-244 VGKNPTDSD
+244 VGKNPTDAD

-261 EKSISDAGLDVNEQ
+261 EKIISDAGLSVNEQ
-275 TIYEAKW
+275 TINEAKW
-282 LINKDIPLTKENLEK
+282 LINKDIPLTKENLIN
-297 LEDINNVSF
+297 LENLESVSF
-306 PVDNETV
+306 PLDTENV
-313 AMSAASALIEGK
+313 ALSAASALAEGK
-325 NAKEGILNDP
+325 NAKDGLLSDP
-335 ESIYQKAA
+335 ESIHIKAA
-343 KFVDS
+343 KFVES
-348 LEINDIAKR
+348 LNFDDVAKR

-362 TRLILTV
+362 TRLILTL

-378 GIELDTSNLE
+378 GINLDTKDLE
-388 KLVDELKEAEKECY
+388 KLVDDLKQAEKESY
-402 APFLMDKDINEIGEV
+402 APFLMDNDEV

-427 LKLDLFKQTVIAV
+427 LKLDVFKQTVIAIEHV
-440 EQIKTAPL
+440 KTAPL
-448 SVVGDIAFAEKT
+448 SVVGDVAFSEKT
-460 PTLNEAKEL
+460 PTLNEVAEL
-469 SVNRTKE
+469 SNKAK
-476 YESASLSVSN
+476 S
-486 DTGYSAEFKKAEH
+486 EFSKAER

-551 INEANIEKAVKAEVA
+551 ITEANIEKAVKAEVA
-566 IENVITHMTPARTL
+566 VENVITHMTPARTL

-598 DTLSNEDEDTANI
+598 NELLNEDEDTGNT

-630 KVAFIGLYRL
+630 KSAFIGLYRL

-646 SDGKLVGDVIKA
+646 SDGKLVGDVIKT
-658 DEKLTL
+658 DERLTL

-686 FGALEKLI
+686 FGTLEKLI
-694 THGESITDQILQGFK
+694 THGESITDQILQGFR

-714 EQYAKEGATEI
+714 VQYAKEEADEI
-725 KNAITKEEAIIKALE
+725 RNIITKEEAIVRALE
-740 SFDNP
+740 NADSP
-745 KSPVNI
+745 KSPINM
-751 AAADMLINSRSSIFK
+751 AAANMLLNSRGTIFK

-771 LDEEERDNFDKE
+771 LDEEEKDVFDKE
-783 ISELAESF
+783 ISELADSF
-791 DDEESAKNAISSF
+791 DDEDSAKNAINSF
-804 TKKTEEIIKNKLQI
+804 TEKTQEIIKNKAQI

-890 DLRDGKVSGIITT
+890 ELRDGKVSGIITT

-965 KAIIKSVQK
+965 KAIIKAVQK

>member
-14 DGMLE
+14 EGILE
-19 ITGRLS
+19 IGSRAGIDKTSAG
-25 DSNAAKYYGAN
+25 
-36 RNHKVSEN
+36 RNH
-44 LNISAARIDQN
+44 LNIHESRIEQN
-55 AFAISKSEPSAYS
+55 AFLVTKSEPSTYS

-107 KMADD
+107 KMADE

-121 KEIVTV
+121 FETVTV

-136 KSGVDIKGFTDDL
+136 KSGVNIDGFTDDL

-164 NAIEAALKETAIP
+164 NAIEAALKETALP
-177 AIKENVTEI
+177 ATLENVTEI
-186 TEALNMSE
+186 SEALNVSKE
-194 ALTTPS
+194 LTIPS
-200 DDAKKYMINND
+200 DDAKKYMINNCP
-211 LEPTVNNFYIANHSS
+211 EPTVNNFYIANHSS
-226 NSDSSANR
+226 SADTSANR
-234 AQYYMDDTGY
+234 ASYYMDETGY
-244 VGKNPTDSD
+244 VGKNPTDAD

-261 EKSISDAGLDVNEQ
+261 EKIISDAGLSVNEQ
-275 TIYEAKW
+275 TINEAKW
-282 LINKDIPLTKENLEK
+282 LINKDIPLTKENLTN
-297 LEDINNVSF
+297 LENLESVSF
-306 PVDNETV
+306 PPDTETV
-313 AMSAASALIEGK
+313 ALSAASALAEGK
-325 NAKEGILNDP
+325 NAKDGLLSDP
-335 ESIYQKAA
+335 ESIHIKAA
-343 KFVDS
+343 KFVES
-348 LEINDIAKR
+348 LNFDDVAKR

-362 TRLILTV
+362 TRLILTL

-378 GIELDTSNLE
+378 GINLDTKDLE
-388 KLVDELKEAEKECY
+388 KLVDDLKQAEKESY
-402 APFLMDKDINEIGEV
+402 APFLMNNDEV

-427 LKLDLFKQTVIAV
+427 LKLDVFKQTVIAIEHV
-440 EQIKTAPL
+440 KTAPL
-448 SVVGDIAFAEKT
+448 SVVGDVAFSEKT
-460 PTLNEAKEL
+460 PTLNEVAEL
-469 SVNRTKE
+469 SNKAK
-476 YESASLSVSN
+476 S
-486 DTGYSAEFKKAEH
+486 EFSKAER

-551 INEANIEKAVKAEVA
+551 ITEANIEKAVKAEVA
-566 IENVITHMTPARTL
+566 VENVITHMTPARTL

-598 DTLSNEDEDTANI
+598 NELLSEDEDTGNT

-630 KVAFIGLYRL
+630 KSAFIGLYRL

-664 SNIISASRS
+664 LNIISASRS

-686 FGALEKLI
+686 FGTLEKLI
-694 THGESITDQILQGFK
+694 THGESITDQILQGFR

-714 EQYAKEGATEI
+714 VQYAKEEADEI
-725 KNAITKEEAIIKALE
+725 RNIITKEEAIVRALE
-740 SFDNP
+740 NADSP
-745 KSPVNI
+745 KSPINM
-751 AAADMLINSRSSIFK
+751 AAANMLLNSRGTIFK

-771 LDEEERDNFDKE
+771 LDEEEKDVFDKE
-783 ISELAESF
+783 ISELADSF
-791 DDEESAKNAISSF
+791 DDEDSVKNAINSF
-804 TKKTEEIIKNKLQI
+804 TEKTQEIIKNKAQI

-883 GKVSAEF
+883 GRVSAEF

-965 KAIIKSVQK
+965 KAIIKAVQK

>member
-14 DGMLE
+14 EGILE
-19 ITGRLS
+19 IGSRAGIDKAS
-25 DSNAAKYYGAN
+25 AG
-36 RNHKVSEN
+36 RNH
-44 LNISAARIDQN
+44 LNIHASRIDQN
-55 AFAISKSEPSAYS
+55 AFLVTKSEPSTYS

-107 KMADD
+107 KMADE

-121 KEIVTV
+121 SETVTV

-136 KSGVDIKGFTDDL
+136 KSGVNIDGFTDDL

-164 NAIEAALKETAIP
+164 NAIEAALKETALP
-177 AIKENVTEI
+177 ATIENVTEI
-186 TEALNMSE
+186 SEALNVSE
-194 ALTTPS
+194 ELTIPS
-200 DDAKKYMINND
+200 DDAKKYMINNCP
-211 LEPTVNNFYIANHSS
+211 EPTVNNFYIANHSS
-226 NSDSSANR
+226 SADTSANR
-234 AQYYMDDTGY
+234 ASYYMDETGY
-244 VGKNPTDSD
+244 VGKNPTDAD

-261 EKSISDAGLDVNEQ
+261 EKIISDAGLSVNEQ
-275 TIYEAKW
+275 TINEAKW
-282 LINKDIPLTKENLEK
+282 LINKDIPLTKENLTN
-297 LEDINNVSF
+297 LENLESVSF
-306 PVDNETV
+306 PLDTETV
-313 AMSAASALIEGK
+313 ALSAASALAEGK
-325 NAKEGILNDP
+325 NAKDGLLSDP
-335 ESIYQKAA
+335 ESIHIKAA
-343 KFVDS
+343 KFVES
-348 LEINDIAKR
+348 LNFDDVAKR

-362 TRLILTV
+362 TRLILTL

-378 GIELDTSNLE
+378 GINLDTKDLE
-388 KLVDELKEAEKECY
+388 KLVDDLKQAEKESY
-402 APFLMDKDINEIGEV
+402 APFLMDNDEV

-427 LKLDLFKQTVIAV
+427 LKLDVFKQTVIAIEHV
-440 EQIKTAPL
+440 KTAPL
-448 SVVGDIAFAEKT
+448 SVVGDVAFSEKT
-460 PTLNEAKEL
+460 PTLNEVAEL
-469 SVNRTKE
+469 SNKAK
-476 YESASLSVSN
+476 S
-486 DTGYSAEFKKAEH
+486 EFSKAER

-551 INEANIEKAVKAEVA
+551 ITEANIEKAVKAEVA
-566 IENVITHMTPARTL
+566 VENVITHMTPARTL

-598 DTLSNEDEDTANI
+598 NELLSEDEDTGNT

-630 KVAFIGLYRL
+630 KSAFIGLYRL

-664 SNIISASRS
+664 LNIISASRS

-694 THGESITDQILQGFK
+694 THGESITDQILQGFR

-714 EQYAKEGATEI
+714 VQYAKEEADEI
-725 KNAITKEEAIIKALE
+725 RNIITKEEAIVRALE
-740 SFDNP
+740 NADSP
-745 KSPVNI
+745 KSPINM
-751 AAADMLINSRSSIFK
+751 AAANMLLNSRGTIFK

-771 LDEEERDNFDKE
+771 LDEEEKDVFDKE
-783 ISELAESF
+783 ISELADSF
-791 DDEESAKNAISSF
+791 DDEDSVKNAINSF
-804 TKKTEEIIKNKLQI
+804 TEKTQEIIKNKAQI

-883 GKVSAEF
+883 GRVSAEF

-965 KAIIKSVQK
+965 KAIIKAVQK

>member
-14 DGMLE
+14 EGILE
-19 ITGRLS
+19 IGSRAGIDKAS
-25 DSNAAKYYGAN
+25 AG
-36 RNHKVSEN
+36 RNH
-44 LNISAARIDQN
+44 LNIHASRIDQN
-55 AFAISKSEPSAYS
+55 AFLVTKSEPSTYS

-107 KMADD
+107 KMADE

-121 KEIVTV
+121 SETVTV

-136 KSGVDIKGFTDDL
+136 KSGVNIDGFTDDL

-164 NAIEAALKETAIP
+164 NAIEAALKETGLP
-177 AIKENVTEI
+177 ATLENVTEI
-186 TEALNMSE
+186 SEALNVSGE
-194 ALTTPS
+194 LTIPS
-200 DDAKKYMINND
+200 DDAKKYMINNCP
-211 LEPTVNNFYIANHSS
+211 EPTVNNFYIANHSS
-226 NSDSSANR
+226 SADTSANR
-234 AQYYMDDTGY
+234 ASYYMDETGY
-244 VGKNPTDSD
+244 VGKNPTDAD

-261 EKSISDAGLDVNEQ
+261 EKIISDAGLSVNEQ
-275 TIYEAKW
+275 TINEAKW
-282 LINKDIPLTKENLEK
+282 LINKDIPLTKENLTN
-297 LEDINNVSF
+297 LENLESVSF
-306 PVDNETV
+306 PLDTETV
-313 AMSAASALIEGK
+313 ALSAASALAEGK
-325 NAKEGILNDP
+325 NAKDGLLSDP
-335 ESIYQKAA
+335 ESIHIKAA
-343 KFVDS
+343 KFVES
-348 LEINDIAKR
+348 LNFDDVAKR

-362 TRLILTV
+362 TRLILTL

-378 GIELDTSNLE
+378 GINLDTKDLE
-388 KLVDELKEAEKECY
+388 KLVDDLKQAEKESY
-402 APFLMDKDINEIGEV
+402 APFLMDNDEV

-427 LKLDLFKQTVIAV
+427 LKLDVFKQTVIAIEHV
-440 EQIKTAPL
+440 KTAPL
-448 SVVGDIAFAEKT
+448 SVVGDVAFSEKT
-460 PTLNEAKEL
+460 PTLNEVAEL
-469 SVNRTKE
+469 SNKAK
-476 YESASLSVSN
+476 S
-486 DTGYSAEFKKAEH
+486 EFSKAER

-551 INEANIEKAVKAEVA
+551 ITEANIEKAVKAEVA
-566 IENVITHMTPARTL
+566 VENVITHMTPARTL

-598 DTLSNEDEDTANI
+598 NKLLSEDEDTGNT

-630 KVAFIGLYRL
+630 KSAFIGLYRL

-658 DEKLTL
+658 DERLTL

-686 FGALEKLI
+686 FGTLEKLI

-714 EQYAKEGATEI
+714 KQYAKEEADEI
-725 KNAITKEEAIIKALE
+725 RNIITKEEAIVRALE
-740 SFDNP
+740 NADSP
-745 KSPVNI
+745 KSPINM
-751 AAADMLINSRSSIFK
+751 AAANMLLNSRGTIFK

-771 LDEEERDNFDKE
+771 LDEEEKDVFDKE
-783 ISELAESF
+783 ISELADSF
-791 DDEESAKNAISSF
+791 DDEDSAKNAINSF
-804 TKKTEEIIKNKLQI
+804 TEKTQEIIKNKAQI

-965 KAIIKSVQK
+965 KAIIKAVQK

>member
-14 DGMLE
+14 EGILE
-19 ITGRLS
+19 IGSRAGIDKTSAG
-25 DSNAAKYYGAN
+25 
-36 RNHKVSEN
+36 RNHI
-44 LNISAARIDQN
+44 NIHASRIDQN
-55 AFAISKSEPSAYS
+55 AFLVTKSEPSTYS

-107 KMADD
+107 KMADE
-112 GFSPSEMTD
+112 GFLPFEMTD
-121 KEIVTV
+121 SETVTV

-136 KSGVDIKGFTDDL
+136 KSGVNIDGFTDDL

-164 NAIEAALKETAIP
+164 NAIEAALKETALP
-177 AIKENVTEI
+177 ATIENVTEI
-186 TEALNMSE
+186 SEALNVSGE
-194 ALTTPS
+194 LTIPS
-200 DDAKKYMINND
+200 DDAKKYMINNCP
-211 LEPTVNNFYIANHSS
+211 EPTVNNFYIANHSS
-226 NSDSSANR
+226 SADTSANR
-234 AQYYMDDTGY
+234 ASYYMDETGY
-244 VGKNPTDSD
+244 VGKNPTDAD

-261 EKSISDAGLDVNEQ
+261 EKIISDAGLSVNEQ
-275 TIYEAKW
+275 TINEAKW
-282 LINKDIPLTKENLEK
+282 LINKDIPLTKENLTN
-297 LEDINNVSF
+297 LENLESVSF
-306 PVDNETV
+306 PLDTETV
-313 AMSAASALIEGK
+313 ALSAASALAEGK
-325 NAKEGILNDP
+325 NAKDGLLSDP
-335 ESIYQKAA
+335 ESIHIKAA
-343 KFVDS
+343 KFVES
-348 LEINDIAKR
+348 LNFDDVAKR

-362 TRLILTV
+362 TRLILTL

-378 GIELDTSNLE
+378 GINLDTKDLE
-388 KLVDELKEAEKECY
+388 KLVDDLKQAEKESY
-402 APFLMDKDINEIGEV
+402 APFLMDNDEV

-427 LKLDLFKQTVIAV
+427 LKLDVFKQTVIAIEHV
-440 EQIKTAPL
+440 KTAPL
-448 SVVGDIAFAEKT
+448 SVVGDVAFSEKT
-460 PTLNEAKEL
+460 PTLNEVAEL
-469 SVNRTKE
+469 SNKAK
-476 YESASLSVSN
+476 S
-486 DTGYSAEFKKAEH
+486 EFSKAER

-551 INEANIEKAVKAEVA
+551 ITEANIEKAVKAEVA
-566 IENVITHMTPARTL
+566 VENVITHMTPARTL

-598 DTLSNEDEDTANI
+598 NELLSEDEDTGNT

-630 KVAFIGLYRL
+630 KSAFIGLYRL

-658 DEKLTL
+658 DAKLTL

-714 EQYAKEGATEI
+714 KQYAKEEADEI
-725 KNAITKEEAIIKALE
+725 RNIITKEEAIVRALE
-740 SFDNP
+740 NADSP
-745 KSPVNI
+745 KSPINM
-751 AAADMLINSRSSIFK
+751 AAANMLLNSRGTIFK

-771 LDEEERDNFDKE
+771 LDEEEKDVFDKE
-783 ISELAESF
+783 ISELADSF
-791 DDEESAKNAISSF
+791 DDEDSVKNAINSF
-804 TKKTEEIIKNKLQI
+804 TEKTQEIIKNKAQI

-890 DLRDGKVSGIITT
+890 ELRDGKVSGIITT

-965 KAIIKSVQK
+965 KAIIKAVQK

>member
-14 DGMLE
+14 EGILE
-19 ITGRLS
+19 IGSRAGIDKTSAG
-25 DSNAAKYYGAN
+25 
-36 RNHKVSEN
+36 RNH
-44 LNISAARIDQN
+44 LNIHASRIDQN
-55 AFAISKSEPSAYS
+55 AFLVTKSEPSTYS

-82 SMKNVSLENN
+82 SMKNVSLDNN

-121 KEIVTV
+121 SETVTV

-136 KSGVDIKGFTDDL
+136 KSGVNIDGFTDDL

-164 NAIEAALKETAIP
+164 NAIEAALKETALP
-177 AIKENVTEI
+177 ATIENVTEI
-186 TEALNMSE
+186 SEALNVSGE
-194 ALTTPS
+194 LTIPS
-200 DDAKKYMINND
+200 DDAKKYMINNCP
-211 LEPTVNNFYIANHSS
+211 EPTVNNFYIANHSS
-226 NSDSSANR
+226 SADTSANR
-234 AQYYMDDTGY
+234 ASYYMDETGY
-244 VGKNPTDSD
+244 VGKNPTDAD

-261 EKSISDAGLDVNEQ
+261 EKIISDAGLSVNEQ
-275 TIYEAKW
+275 TINEAKW
-282 LINKDIPLTKENLEK
+282 LINKDIPLTKENLTN
-297 LEDINNVSF
+297 LENLESVSF
-306 PVDNETV
+306 PPDTETV
-313 AMSAASALIEGK
+313 ALSAASALAEGK
-325 NAKEGILNDP
+325 NAKDGLLSDP
-335 ESIYQKAA
+335 ESIHIKAA
-343 KFVDS
+343 KFVES
-348 LEINDIAKR
+348 LNFDDVAKR

-362 TRLILTV
+362 TRLILTL

-378 GIELDTSNLE
+378 GINLDTKDLE
-388 KLVDELKEAEKECY
+388 KLVDDLKQAEKESY
-402 APFLMDKDINEIGEV
+402 APFLMDNDEV

-427 LKLDLFKQTVIAV
+427 LKLDVFKQTVIAIEHV
-440 EQIKTAPL
+440 KTAPL
-448 SVVGDIAFAEKT
+448 SVVGDVAFSEKT
-460 PTLNEAKEL
+460 PTLNEVAEL
-469 SVNRTKE
+469 SNKAK
-476 YESASLSVSN
+476 S
-486 DTGYSAEFKKAEH
+486 EFSKAER

-551 INEANIEKAVKAEVA
+551 ITEANIEKAVKAEVA
-566 IENVITHMTPARTL
+566 VENVITHMTPARTL

-598 DTLSNEDEDTANI
+598 NELLSEDEDTGNT

-630 KVAFIGLYRL
+630 KSAFIGLYRL

-664 SNIISASRS
+664 LNIISASRS

-714 EQYAKEGATEI
+714 KQYAKEEADEI
-725 KNAITKEEAIIKALE
+725 RNIITKEEAIVRALE
-740 SFDNP
+740 NADSP
-745 KSPVNI
+745 KSPINM
-751 AAADMLINSRSSIFK
+751 AAANMLLNSRGTIFK

-771 LDEEERDNFDKE
+771 LDEEEKDVFDKE
-783 ISELAESF
+783 ISELADSF
-791 DDEESAKNAISSF
+791 DDEDSVKNAINSF
-804 TKKTEEIIKNKLQI
+804 TEKTQEIIKNKAQI

-965 KAIIKSVQK
+965 KAIIKAVQK

>member
-14 DGMLE
+14 EGILE
-19 ITGRLS
+19 IGSRAGIDKAS
-25 DSNAAKYYGAN
+25 AG
-36 RNHKVSEN
+36 RNH
-44 LNISAARIDQN
+44 LNIHASRIDQN
-55 AFAISKSEPSAYS
+55 AFLVTKSEPSTYS

-107 KMADD
+107 KMADE

-121 KEIVTV
+121 SETVTV

-164 NAIEAALKETAIP
+164 NAIEAALKETELP
-177 AIKENVTEI
+177 ATIENVTEI
-186 TEALNMSE
+186 SEALNVSGE
-194 ALTTPS
+194 LTIPS
-200 DDAKKYMINND
+200 DDAKKYMINNCP
-211 LEPTVNNFYIANHSS
+211 EPTVNNFYIANHSS
-226 NSDSSANR
+226 SADTSANR
-234 AQYYMDDTGY
+234 ASYYMDETGY
-244 VGKNPTDSD
+244 VGKNPTDAD

-261 EKSISDAGLDVNEQ
+261 EKIISDAGLSVNEQ
-275 TIYEAKW
+275 TINEAKW
-282 LINKDIPLTKENLEK
+282 LINKDIPLTKENLTN
-297 LEDINNVSF
+297 LENLESVSF
-306 PVDNETV
+306 PLNTETV
-313 AMSAASALIEGK
+313 ALSAASALAEGK
-325 NAKEGILNDP
+325 NAKDGLLSDP
-335 ESIYQKAA
+335 ESIHIKAA
-343 KFVDS
+343 KFVES
-348 LEINDIAKR
+348 LNFDDVAKR

-362 TRLILTV
+362 TRLILTL

-378 GIELDTSNLE
+378 GINLDTKDLE
-388 KLVDELKEAEKECY
+388 KLVDDLKQAEKESY
-402 APFLMDKDINEIGEV
+402 APFLMENDEV

-427 LKLDLFKQTVIAV
+427 LKLDVFKQTVIAIEHV
-440 EQIKTAPL
+440 KTAPL
-448 SVVGDIAFAEKT
+448 SVVGDVAFSEKT
-460 PTLNEAKEL
+460 PTLNEVAEL
-469 SVNRTKE
+469 SDKAK
-476 YESASLSVSN
+476 S
-486 DTGYSAEFKKAEH
+486 EFSKAER

-551 INEANIEKAVKAEVA
+551 ITEANIEKAVKAEVA
-566 IENVITHMTPARTL
+566 VENVITHMTPARTL

-598 DTLSNEDEDTANI
+598 NELLSEDEDTGNT

-630 KVAFIGLYRL
+630 KSAFIGLYRL

-658 DEKLTL
+658 DEKLTF
-664 SNIISASRS
+664 SNIISALRS

-686 FGALEKLI
+686 FGTLEKLI

-714 EQYAKEGATEI
+714 KQYAKEEANEI
-725 KNAITKEEAIIKALE
+725 RNIITKEEAIVRALE
-740 SFDNP
+740 NADSP
-745 KSPVNI
+745 KSPINM
-751 AAADMLINSRSSIFK
+751 AAANMLLNSRGTIFK

-771 LDEEERDNFDKE
+771 LDEEEKDVFDKE
-783 ISELAESF
+783 ISELADSF
-791 DDEESAKNAISSF
+791 DDEDSVKNAINSF
-804 TKKTEEIIKNKLQI
+804 TEKTQEIIKNKAQI

-883 GKVSAEF
+883 GRVSAEF

-965 KAIIKSVQK
+965 KAIIKAVQK

>member
-14 DGMLE
+14 EGMLE
-19 ITGRLS
+19 IGSRAGIDKAS
-25 DSNAAKYYGAN
+25 AG
-36 RNHKVSEN
+36 RNH
-44 LNISAARIDQN
+44 LNIHASRIDQN
-55 AFAISKSEPSAYS
+55 AFLVTKSEPSTYS

-107 KMADD
+107 KMADE

-121 KEIVTV
+121 SETVTV

-136 KSGVDIKGFTDDL
+136 KSGVNIDGFTDDL

-164 NAIEAALKETAIP
+164 NAIEAALKETALP
-177 AIKENVTEI
+177 ATIENVTEI
-186 TEALNMSE
+186 SEALNVSGE
-194 ALTTPS
+194 LTIPS
-200 DDAKKYMINND
+200 DDAKKYMINNCP
-211 LEPTVNNFYIANHSS
+211 EPTVNNFYIANHSS
-226 NSDSSANR
+226 SADTSANR
-234 AQYYMDDTGY
+234 ASYYMDETGY
-244 VGKNPTDSD
+244 VGKNPTDAD

-261 EKSISDAGLDVNEQ
+261 EKIISDAGLSVNEQ
-275 TIYEAKW
+275 TINEAKW
-282 LINKDIPLTKENLEK
+282 LINKDIPLTKENLTN
-297 LEDINNVSF
+297 LENLESVSF
-306 PVDNETV
+306 PLDTETV
-313 AMSAASALIEGK
+313 ALSAASALAEGK
-325 NAKEGILNDP
+325 NAKDGLLSDP
-335 ESIYQKAA
+335 ESIHIKAA
-343 KFVDS
+343 KFVES
-348 LEINDIAKR
+348 LNFDDVAKR

-362 TRLILTV
+362 TRLILTL

-378 GIELDTSNLE
+378 GINLDTKDLE
-388 KLVDELKEAEKECY
+388 KLVDDLKQAEKESY
-402 APFLMDKDINEIGEV
+402 APFLMDNDEV

-427 LKLDLFKQTVIAV
+427 LKLDVFKQTVIAIEHV
-440 EQIKTAPL
+440 KTAPL
-448 SVVGDIAFAEKT
+448 SVVGDVAFSEKT
-460 PTLNEAKEL
+460 PTLNEVAEL
-469 SVNRTKE
+469 SNKAK
-476 YESASLSVSN
+476 S
-486 DTGYSAEFKKAEH
+486 EFSKAER

-551 INEANIEKAVKAEVA
+551 ITEANIEKAVKAEVA
-566 IENVITHMTPARTL
+566 VENVITHMTPARTL

-598 DTLSNEDEDTANI
+598 NELLSEDEDTGNT

-630 KVAFIGLYRL
+630 KSAFIGLYRL

-658 DEKLTL
+658 DAKLTL

-714 EQYAKEGATEI
+714 KQYAKEEANEI
-725 KNAITKEEAIIKALE
+725 RNIITKEEAIVRALE
-740 SFDNP
+740 NADSP
-745 KSPVNI
+745 KSPINM
-751 AAADMLINSRSSIFK
+751 AAANMLLNSRGTIFK

-771 LDEEERDNFDKE
+771 LDEEEKDVFDKE
-783 ISELAESF
+783 ISELADSF
-791 DDEESAKNAISSF
+791 DDEDSVKNAINSF
-804 TKKTEEIIKNKLQI
+804 TEKTQEIIKNKAQI

-965 KAIIKSVQK
+965 KAIIKAVQK

>member
-14 DGMLE
+14 EGILE
-19 ITGRLS
+19 IGSRAGIDKTSAG
-25 DSNAAKYYGAN
+25 
-36 RNHKVSEN
+36 RNH
-44 LNISAARIDQN
+44 LNIHASRIDQN
-55 AFAISKSEPSAYS
+55 AFLVTKSEPSTYS

-107 KMADD
+107 KMADE

-121 KEIVTV
+121 SETVTV

-136 KSGVDIKGFTDDL
+136 KSGVNIDGFTDDL

-164 NAIEAALKETAIP
+164 NAIEAALKEAALP
-177 AIKENVTEI
+177 ATKDNVTEI
-186 TEALNMSE
+186 TEALNVSDTLE
-194 ALTTPS
+194 QPS
-200 DDAKKYMINND
+200 DDAKKYMINNCP
-211 LEPTVNNFYIANHSS
+211 EPTVNNFYIANHSS
-226 NSDSSANR
+226 SADTSANR
-234 AQYYMDDTGY
+234 ASYYMDETGY
-244 VGKNPTDSD
+244 VGKNPTDAD

-261 EKSISDAGLDVNEQ
+261 EKIISDAGLSVNEQ
-275 TIYEAKW
+275 TINEAKW
-282 LINKDIPLTKENLEK
+282 LINKDIPLTKENLTN
-297 LEDINNVSF
+297 LENLESVSF
-306 PVDNETV
+306 PLDTETV
-313 AMSAASALIEGK
+313 ALSAASALAEGK
-325 NAKEGILNDP
+325 NAKDGLLSDP
-335 ESIYQKAA
+335 ESIHIKAA
-343 KFVDS
+343 KFVES
-348 LEINDIAKR
+348 LNFDDVAKR

-362 TRLILTV
+362 TRLILTL

-378 GIELDTSNLE
+378 GINLDTKDLE
-388 KLVDELKEAEKECY
+388 KLVDDLKQAEKESY
-402 APFLMDKDINEIGEV
+402 APFLMDNDEV

-427 LKLDLFKQTVIAV
+427 LKLDVFKQTVIAIEHV
-440 EQIKTAPL
+440 KTAPL
-448 SVVGDIAFAEKT
+448 SVVGDVAFSEKT
-460 PTLNEAKEL
+460 PTLNEVAEL
-469 SVNRTKE
+469 SNKAK
-476 YESASLSVSN
+476 S
-486 DTGYSAEFKKAEH
+486 EFSKAER

-551 INEANIEKAVKAEVA
+551 ITEANIEKAVKAEVA
-566 IENVITHMTPARTL
+566 VENVITHMTPARTL

-598 DTLSNEDEDTANI
+598 NELLSEDEDTGNT

-630 KVAFIGLYRL
+630 KSAFIGLYRL

-658 DEKLTL
+658 DERLTL

-686 FGALEKLI
+686 FGTLEKLI
-694 THGESITDQILQGFK
+694 THGESITDQILQGFR

-714 EQYAKEGATEI
+714 VQYAKEEADEI
-725 KNAITKEEAIIKALE
+725 RNIITKEEAIVRALE
-740 SFDNP
+740 NADSP
-745 KSPVNI
+745 KSPINM
-751 AAADMLINSRSSIFK
+751 AAANMLLNSRGTIFK

-771 LDEEERDNFDKE
+771 LDEEEKDVFDKE
-783 ISELAESF
+783 ISELADSF
-791 DDEESAKNAISSF
+791 DDEDSVKNAINSF
-804 TKKTEEIIKNKLQI
+804 TEKTQEIIKNKAQI

-965 KAIIKSVQK
+965 KAIIKAVQK

>member
-14 DGMLE
+14 EGILE
-19 ITGRLS
+19 IGSRAGIDKTSAG
-25 DSNAAKYYGAN
+25 
-36 RNHKVSEN
+36 RNH
-44 LNISAARIDQN
+44 LNIHASRIEQN
-55 AFAISKSEPSAYS
+55 AFLVTKSEPSTYS

-82 SMKNVSLENN
+82 SMKNVSLDNN

-107 KMADD
+107 KMADE

-121 KEIVTV
+121 SETVTV

-136 KSGVDIKGFTDDL
+136 KSGVNIDGFTDDL
-149 SKEQIEQI
+149 SKEEIEQI

-164 NAIEAALKETAIP
+164 SAIEAALKEAALP
-177 AIKENVTEI
+177 ATKDNVTEI
-186 TEALNMSE
+186 TEALNVSGE
-194 ALTTPS
+194 LTIPS
-200 DDAKKYMINND
+200 DDAKKYMINNCP
-211 LEPTVNNFYIANHSS
+211 EPTVNNFYIANHSS
-226 NSDSSANR
+226 SADTSANR
-234 AQYYMDDTGY
+234 ASYYMDETGY
-244 VGKNPTDSD
+244 VGKNPTDAD

-261 EKSISDAGLDVNEQ
+261 EKIISDAGLSVNEQ
-275 TIYEAKW
+275 TINEAKW
-282 LINKDIPLTKENLEK
+282 LINKDIPLTKENLTN
-297 LEDINNVSF
+297 LENLESVSF
-306 PVDNETV
+306 PLDTETV
-313 AMSAASALIEGK
+313 ALSAASALAEGK
-325 NAKEGILNDP
+325 NAKDGLLSDP
-335 ESIYQKAA
+335 ESIHIKAA
-343 KFVDS
+343 KFVES
-348 LEINDIAKR
+348 LNFDDVAKR

-362 TRLILTV
+362 TRLILTL

-378 GIELDTSNLE
+378 GINLDTKDLE
-388 KLVDELKEAEKECY
+388 KLVDDLKQAEKESY
-402 APFLMDKDINEIGEV
+402 APFLMDNDEV

-427 LKLDLFKQTVIAV
+427 LKLDVFKQTVIAIEHV
-440 EQIKTAPL
+440 KTAPL
-448 SVVGDIAFAEKT
+448 SVVGDVAFSEKT
-460 PTLNEAKEL
+460 PTLNEVAEL
-469 SVNRTKE
+469 SNKAK
-476 YESASLSVSN
+476 S
-486 DTGYSAEFKKAEH
+486 EFSKAER

-551 INEANIEKAVKAEVA
+551 ITEANIEKAVKAEVA
-566 IENVITHMTPARTL
+566 VENVITHMTPARTL

-598 DTLSNEDEDTANI
+598 NELLSEDEDTGNT

-630 KVAFIGLYRL
+630 KSAFIGLYRL

-658 DEKLTL
+658 DEKLTFL
-664 SNIISASRS
+664 NIISASRS

-714 EQYAKEGATEI
+714 KQYAKEEANEI
-725 KNAITKEEAIIKALE
+725 RNIITKEEAIVRALE
-740 SFDNP
+740 NADSP
-745 KSPVNI
+745 KSPINM
-751 AAADMLINSRSSIFK
+751 AAANMLLNSRGTIFK

-771 LDEEERDNFDKE
+771 LDEEEKDVFDKE
-783 ISELAESF
+783 ISELADSF
-791 DDEESAKNAISSF
+791 DDEDSAKNAINSF
-804 TKKTEEIIKNKLQI
+804 TEKTQEIIKNKAQI

-883 GKVSAEF
+883 GRVSAEF

-965 KAIIKSVQK
+965 KAIIKAVQK

>member
-14 DGMLE
+14 EGILE
-19 ITGRLS
+19 IGSRAGIDKTSAG
-25 DSNAAKYYGAN
+25 
-36 RNHKVSEN
+36 RNH
-44 LNISAARIDQN
+44 LNIHASRIDQN
-55 AFAISKSEPSAYS
+55 AFLVTKSEPSTYS

-107 KMADD
+107 KMADE

-121 KEIVTV
+121 SETVTV

-136 KSGVDIKGFTDDL
+136 KSGVNIDGFTDDL

-164 NAIEAALKETAIP
+164 SAIEAALKEAALP
-177 AIKENVTEI
+177 ATKDNVTEI
-186 TEALNMSE
+186 TEALNVSDTLE
-194 ALTTPS
+194 QPS
-200 DDAKKYMINND
+200 DDAKKYMINNCP
-211 LEPTVNNFYIANHSS
+211 EPTVNNFYIANHSS
-226 NSDSSANR
+226 SADTSANR
-234 AQYYMDDTGY
+234 ASYYMDETGY
-244 VGKNPTDSD
+244 VGKNPTDAD

-261 EKSISDAGLDVNEQ
+261 EKIISDAGLSVNEQ
-275 TIYEAKW
+275 TINEAKW
-282 LINKDIPLTKENLEK
+282 LINKDIPLTKENLTN
-297 LEDINNVSF
+297 LENLESVSF
-306 PVDNETV
+306 PLDTETV
-313 AMSAASALIEGK
+313 ALSAASALAEGK
-325 NAKEGILNDP
+325 NAKDGLLSDP
-335 ESIYQKAA
+335 ESIHIKAA
-343 KFVDS
+343 KFVES
-348 LEINDIAKR
+348 LNFDDVAKR

-362 TRLILTV
+362 TRLILTL

-378 GIELDTSNLE
+378 GINLDTKDLE
-388 KLVDELKEAEKECY
+388 KLVDDLKQAEKESY
-402 APFLMDKDINEIGEV
+402 APFLMDNDEV

-427 LKLDLFKQTVIAV
+427 LKLDVFKQTVIAIEHV
-440 EQIKTAPL
+440 KTAPL
-448 SVVGDIAFAEKT
+448 SVVGDVAFSEKT
-460 PTLNEAKEL
+460 PTLNEVAEL
-469 SVNRTKE
+469 SDKAK
-476 YESASLSVSN
+476 S
-486 DTGYSAEFKKAEH
+486 EFSKAER

-551 INEANIEKAVKAEVA
+551 ITEANIEKAVKAEVA
-566 IENVITHMTPARTL
+566 VENVITHMTPARTL

-598 DTLSNEDEDTANI
+598 NELLSEDEDTGNT

-630 KVAFIGLYRL
+630 KSAFIGLYRL

-658 DEKLTL
+658 DERLTL

-686 FGALEKLI
+686 FGTLEKLI

-714 EQYAKEGATEI
+714 KQYAKEEADEI
-725 KNAITKEEAIIKALE
+725 RNIITKEEAIVRALE
-740 SFDNP
+740 NADSP
-745 KSPVNI
+745 KSPINM
-751 AAADMLINSRSSIFK
+751 AAANMLLNSRGTIFK

-771 LDEEERDNFDKE
+771 LDEEEKDVFDKE
-783 ISELAESF
+783 ISELADSF
-791 DDEESAKNAISSF
+791 DDEDSAKNAINSF
-804 TKKTEEIIKNKLQI
+804 TEKTQEIIKNKAQI

-890 DLRDGKVSGIITT
+890 ELRDGKVSGIITT

-965 KAIIKSVQK
+965 KAIIKAVQK

>member
-14 DGMLE
+14 EGMLE
-19 ITGRLS
+19 IGGRS
-25 DSNAAKYYGAN
+25 GIDKTSAG
-36 RNHKVSEN
+36 RNH
-44 LNISAARIDQN
+44 LNIHASRIDQN
-55 AFAISKSEPSAYS
+55 AFLVTKSEPSTYS

-107 KMADD
+107 KMADE

-121 KEIVTV
+121 SETVTV

-136 KSGVDIKGFTDDL
+136 KSGVNIDGFTDDL
-149 SKEQIEQI
+149 SKEEIEQI

-164 NAIEAALKETAIP
+164 SAIEAALKEAALP
-177 AIKENVTEI
+177 ATKDNVTEI
-186 TEALNMSE
+186 TEALNVSDTLE
-194 ALTTPS
+194 QPS
-200 DDAKKYMINND
+200 DDAKKYMINNCP
-211 LEPTVNNFYIANHSS
+211 EPTVNNFYIANHSS
-226 NSDSSANR
+226 SADTSANR
-234 AQYYMDDTGY
+234 ASYYMDETGY
-244 VGKNPTDSD
+244 VGKNPTDAD

-261 EKSISDAGLDVNEQ
+261 EKIISDAGLSVNEQ
-275 TIYEAKW
+275 TINEAKW
-282 LINKDIPLTKENLEK
+282 LINKDIPLTKENLIN
-297 LEDINNVSF
+297 LENLESVSF
-306 PVDNETV
+306 PLDTETV
-313 AMSAASALIEGK
+313 ALSAASALAEGK
-325 NAKEGILNDP
+325 NAKDGLLSDP
-335 ESIYQKAA
+335 ESIHIKAA
-343 KFVDS
+343 KFVES
-348 LEINDIAKR
+348 LNFDDVAKR

-362 TRLILTV
+362 TRLILTL

-378 GIELDTSNLE
+378 GINLDTKDLE
-388 KLVDELKEAEKECY
+388 KLVDDLKQAEKESY
-402 APFLMDKDINEIGEV
+402 APFLMDNDEV

-427 LKLDLFKQTVIAV
+427 LKLDVFKQTVIAIEHV
-440 EQIKTAPL
+440 KTAPL
-448 SVVGDIAFAEKT
+448 SVVGDVAFSEKT
-460 PTLNEAKEL
+460 PTLNEVAEL
-469 SVNRTKE
+469 SDKAK
-476 YESASLSVSN
+476 S
-486 DTGYSAEFKKAEH
+486 EFSKAER

-551 INEANIEKAVKAEVA
+551 ITEANIEKAVKAEVA
-566 IENVITHMTPARTL
+566 VENVITHMTPARTL

-598 DTLSNEDEDTANI
+598 NELTNEDEDTGNI

-630 KVAFIGLYRL
+630 KSAFIGLYRL

-658 DEKLTL
+658 DEKLTF

-694 THGESITDQILQGFK
+694 THGESITDQILQGFR

-714 EQYAKEGATEI
+714 VQYAKEEADEI
-725 KNAITKEEAIIKALE
+725 RNIITKEEAIVRALE
-740 SFDNP
+740 NADSP
-745 KSPVNI
+745 KSPINM
-751 AAADMLINSRSSIFK
+751 AAANMLLNSRGTIFK

-771 LDEEERDNFDKE
+771 LDEEEKDVFDKE
-783 ISELAESF
+783 ISELADSF
-791 DDEESAKNAISSF
+791 DDEDSVKNAINSF
-804 TKKTEEIIKNKLQI
+804 TEKTQEIIKNKAQI

-890 DLRDGKVSGIITT
+890 ELRDGKVSGIITT

-965 KAIIKSVQK
+965 KAIIKAVQK

>member
-14 DGMLE
+14 EGMLE
-19 ITGRLS
+19 IGGRS
-25 DSNAAKYYGAN
+25 GIDKASAG
-36 RNHKVSEN
+36 RNH
-44 LNISAARIDQN
+44 LNIHASRIDQN
-55 AFAISKSEPSAYS
+55 AFLVTKSEPSTYS

-107 KMADD
+107 KMADE

-121 KEIVTV
+121 SETVTV

-136 KSGVDIKGFTDDL
+136 KSGVNIDGFTDDL

-164 NAIEAALKETAIP
+164 NAIEAALKETGLP
-177 AIKENVTEI
+177 ATIENVTEI
-186 TEALNMSE
+186 SETLNVSGE
-194 ALTTPS
+194 LTIPS
-200 DDAKKYMINND
+200 DDAKKYMINNCP
-211 LEPTVNNFYIANHSS
+211 EPTVNNFYIANHSS
-226 NSDSSANR
+226 SVDTTANR
-234 AQYYMDDTGY
+234 ASYYMDETGY
-244 VGKNPTDSD
+244 VGKNPTDAD

-261 EKSISDAGLDVNEQ
+261 EKIISDAGLSVNEQ
-275 TIYEAKW
+275 TINEAKW
-282 LINKDIPLTKENLEK
+282 LINKDIPLTKENLTN
-297 LEDINNVSF
+297 LENLESVSF
-306 PVDNETV
+306 PLDTETV
-313 AMSAASALIEGK
+313 ALSAASALAEGK
-325 NAKEGILNDP
+325 NAKDGLLSDP
-335 ESIYQKAA
+335 ESIHIKAA
-343 KFVDS
+343 KFVES
-348 LEINDIAKR
+348 LNFDDVAKR

-362 TRLILTV
+362 TRLILTL

-378 GIELDTSNLE
+378 GINLDTKDLE
-388 KLVDELKEAEKECY
+388 KLVDDLKQAEKESY
-402 APFLMDKDINEIGEV
+402 APFLMDNDEV

-427 LKLDLFKQTVIAV
+427 LKLDVFKQTVIAIEHV
-440 EQIKTAPL
+440 KTAPL
-448 SVVGDIAFAEKT
+448 SVVGDVAFSEKT
-460 PTLNEAKEL
+460 PTLNEVAEL
-469 SVNRTKE
+469 SDKAK
-476 YESASLSVSN
+476 S
-486 DTGYSAEFKKAEH
+486 EFSKAER

-551 INEANIEKAVKAEVA
+551 ITEANIEKAVKAEVA
-566 IENVITHMTPARTL
+566 VENVITHMTPARTL

-598 DTLSNEDEDTANI
+598 NELLSEDEDTGNT

-630 KVAFIGLYRL
+630 KTAFIGLYRL

-658 DEKLTL
+658 DERLTL

-694 THGESITDQILQGFK
+694 THGESITNQILQGFK

-714 EQYAKEGATEI
+714 KQYAKEEANEI
-725 KNAITKEEAIIKALE
+725 RNIITKEEAIVRALE
-740 SFDNP
+740 NADSP
-745 KSPVNI
+745 KSPINMV
-751 AAADMLINSRSSIFK
+751 AANMLLNSRGTIFK

-771 LDEEERDNFDKE
+771 LDEEEKDVFDKE
-783 ISELAESF
+783 ISELADSF
-791 DDEESAKNAISSF
+791 DDEDSVKNAINSF
-804 TKKTEEIIKNKLQI
+804 TEKTQEIIKNKAQI

-890 DLRDGKVSGIITT
+890 ELRDGKVSGIITT

-965 KAIIKSVQK
+965 KAIIKAVQK

>member
-14 DGMLE
+14 EGMLE
-19 ITGRLS
+19 IGSRAGIDKTSAGR
-25 DSNAAKYYGAN
+25 N
-36 RNHKVSEN
+36 N
-44 LNISAARIDQN
+44 LNIHASRIDQN
-55 AFAISKSEPSAYS
+55 AFLVTKSEPSTYS

-82 SMKNVSLENN
+82 SMKNVSLDNN

-112 GFSPSEMTD
+112 GFSPLEMTD
-121 KEIVTV
+121 KETVTV

-136 KSGVDIKGFTDDL
+136 KSGVNIDGFTDDL

-164 NAIEAALKETAIP
+164 NAIEAALKETALP
-177 AIKENVTEI
+177 ATLENVTEI
-186 TEALNMSE
+186 SEALNVSGE
-194 ALTTPS
+194 LTIPS
-200 DDAKKYMINND
+200 DDAKKYMINNCP
-211 LEPTVNNFYIANHSS
+211 EPTVNNFYIANHSS
-226 NSDSSANR
+226 SADTSTNR
-234 AQYYMDDTGY
+234 ASYYMDETGY
-244 VGKNPTDSD
+244 VGKNPTDAD

-261 EKSISDAGLDVNEQ
+261 EKIISDAGLSVNEQ
-275 TIYEAKW
+275 TINEAKW
-282 LINKDIPLTKENLEK
+282 LINKDIPLTKENLTN
-297 LEDINNVSF
+297 LENLESVSF
-306 PVDNETV
+306 PLDTETV
-313 AMSAASALIEGK
+313 ALSAASALAEGK
-325 NAKEGILNDP
+325 NAKDGLLSDP
-335 ESIYQKAA
+335 ESIHIKAA
-343 KFVDS
+343 KFVES
-348 LEINDIAKR
+348 LNFDDVAKR

-362 TRLILTV
+362 TRLILTL

-378 GIELDTSNLE
+378 GINLDTKDLE
-388 KLVDELKEAEKECY
+388 KLVDDLKQAEKESY
-402 APFLMDKDINEIGEV
+402 APFLMDNDEV

-427 LKLDLFKQTVIAV
+427 LKLDVFKQTVIAIEHV
-440 EQIKTAPL
+440 KTAPL
-448 SVVGDIAFAEKT
+448 SVVGDVAFSEKT
-460 PTLNEAKEL
+460 PTLNEVAEL
-469 SVNRTKE
+469 SNKAK
-476 YESASLSVSN
+476 S
-486 DTGYSAEFKKAEH
+486 EFSKAER

-551 INEANIEKAVKAEVA
+551 ITEANIEKAVKAEVA
-566 IENVITHMTPARTL
+566 VENVITHMTPARTL

-590 DTDIYELS
+590 DADIYELS
-598 DTLSNEDEDTANI
+598 NKLLSEDEDTGNT

-630 KVAFIGLYRL
+630 KTAFIGLYRL

-658 DEKLTL
+658 DERLTL

-694 THGESITDQILQGFK
+694 AHGESITDQILQGFK

-714 EQYAKEGATEI
+714 KQYAKEEANEI
-725 KNAITKEEAIIKALE
+725 RNIITKEEAIVRALE
-740 SFDNP
+740 NADSP
-745 KSPVNI
+745 KSPINM
-751 AAADMLINSRSSIFK
+751 AAANMLINSRGTILK

-771 LDEEERDNFDKE
+771 LDEEEKDVFDKE
-783 ISELAESF
+783 ISELADSF
-791 DDEESAKNAISSF
+791 DDEDSVKNAINSF
-804 TKKTEEIIKNKLQI
+804 TEKTQEIIKNKAQI

-890 DLRDGKVSGIITT
+890 ELRDGKVSGIITT

-965 KAIIKSVQK
+965 KAIIKAVQK

>member
-14 DGMLE
+14 EGILE
-19 ITGRLS
+19 IGSRAGIDKTSAG
-25 DSNAAKYYGAN
+25 
-36 RNHKVSEN
+36 RNH
-44 LNISAARIDQN
+44 LNIHASRIDQN
-55 AFAISKSEPSAYS
+55 AFLVTKSEPSTYS

-107 KMADD
+107 KMADE

-121 KEIVTV
+121 FETVTV

-136 KSGVDIKGFTDDL
+136 KSGVNIDGFTDDL

-164 NAIEAALKETAIP
+164 NAIEAALKETALP
-177 AIKENVTEI
+177 ATLENVTEI
-186 TEALNMSE
+186 SEALNVSKE
-194 ALTTPS
+194 LTIPS
-200 DDAKKYMINND
+200 DDAKKYMINNCP
-211 LEPTVNNFYIANHSS
+211 EPTVNNFYIANHSS
-226 NSDSSANR
+226 SADTSANR
-234 AQYYMDDTGY
+234 ASYYMDETGY
-244 VGKNPTDSD
+244 VGKNPTDAD

-261 EKSISDAGLDVNEQ
+261 EKIISDAGLSVNEQ
-275 TIYEAKW
+275 TINEAKW
-282 LINKDIPLTKENLEK
+282 LINKDIPLTKENLTN
-297 LEDINNVSF
+297 LENLESVSF
-306 PVDNETV
+306 PLDTETV
-313 AMSAASALIEGK
+313 ALSAASALAEGK
-325 NAKEGILNDP
+325 NAKDGLLSDP
-335 ESIYQKAA
+335 ESIHIKAA
-343 KFVDS
+343 KFVES
-348 LEINDIAKR
+348 LNFDDVAKR

-362 TRLILTV
+362 TRLILTL

-378 GIELDTSNLE
+378 GINLDTKDLE
-388 KLVDELKEAEKECY
+388 KLVDDLKQAEKESY
-402 APFLMDKDINEIGEV
+402 APFLMDNDEV

-427 LKLDLFKQTVIAV
+427 LKLDVFKQTVIAIEHV
-440 EQIKTAPL
+440 KTAPL
-448 SVVGDIAFAEKT
+448 SVVGDVAFSEKT
-460 PTLNEAKEL
+460 PTLNEVAEL
-469 SVNRTKE
+469 SNKAK
-476 YESASLSVSN
+476 S
-486 DTGYSAEFKKAEH
+486 EFSKAER

-551 INEANIEKAVKAEVA
+551 ITEANIEKAVKAEVA
-566 IENVITHMTPARTL
+566 VENVITHMTPARTL

-598 DTLSNEDEDTANI
+598 NELLSEDEDTGNT

-630 KVAFIGLYRL
+630 KSAFIGLYRL

-664 SNIISASRS
+664 LNIISASRS

-686 FGALEKLI
+686 FGTLEKLI

-714 EQYAKEGATEI
+714 KQYAKEEADEI
-725 KNAITKEEAIIKALE
+725 RNIITKEEAIVRALE
-740 SFDNP
+740 NADSP
-745 KSPVNI
+745 KSPINM
-751 AAADMLINSRSSIFK
+751 AAANMLLNSRGTIFK

-771 LDEEERDNFDKE
+771 LDEEEKDVFDKE
-783 ISELAESF
+783 ISELADSF
-791 DDEESAKNAISSF
+791 DDEDSVKNAINSF
-804 TKKTEEIIKNKLQI
+804 TEKTQEIIKNKAQI

-883 GKVSAEF
+883 GRVSAEF

-948 DENDVSTPA
+948 DENDMSTPA

-965 KAIIKSVQK
+965 KAIIKAVQK

>member
-14 DGMLE
+14 EGILE
-19 ITGRLS
+19 IGSRAGIDKAS
-25 DSNAAKYYGAN
+25 AG
-36 RNHKVSEN
+36 RNH
-44 LNISAARIDQN
+44 LNIHASRIDQN
-55 AFAISKSEPSAYS
+55 AFLVTKSEPSTYS

-82 SMKNVSLENN
+82 SMKNVSLDNN

-107 KMADD
+107 KMADE

-121 KEIVTV
+121 SETVTV

-136 KSGVDIKGFTDDL
+136 KSGVNIDGFTDDL

-164 NAIEAALKETAIP
+164 NAIEAALKETALP
-177 AIKENVTEI
+177 ATIENVTEI
-186 TEALNMSE
+186 SEALNVSGE
-194 ALTTPS
+194 LTIPS
-200 DDAKKYMINND
+200 DDAKKYMINNCP
-211 LEPTVNNFYIANHSS
+211 EPTVNNFYIANHSS
-226 NSDSSANR
+226 SADTSANR
-234 AQYYMDDTGY
+234 ASYYMDETGY
-244 VGKNPTDSD
+244 VGKNPTDAD

-261 EKSISDAGLDVNEQ
+261 EKIISDAGLSVNEQ
-275 TIYEAKW
+275 TINEAKW
-282 LINKDIPLTKENLEK
+282 LINKDIPLTKENLTN
-297 LEDINNVSF
+297 LENLESVSF
-306 PVDNETV
+306 PLDTETV
-313 AMSAASALIEGK
+313 ALSAASALAEGK
-325 NAKEGILNDP
+325 NAKDGLLSDP
-335 ESIYQKAA
+335 ESIHIKAA
-343 KFVDS
+343 KFVES
-348 LEINDIAKR
+348 LNFDDVAKR

-362 TRLILTV
+362 TRLILTL

-378 GIELDTSNLE
+378 GINLDTKDLE
-388 KLVDELKEAEKECY
+388 KLVDDLKQAEKESY
-402 APFLMDKDINEIGEV
+402 APFLMDNDEV

-427 LKLDLFKQTVIAV
+427 LKLDVFKQTVIAIEHV
-440 EQIKTAPL
+440 KTAPL
-448 SVVGDIAFAEKT
+448 SVVGDVAFSEKT
-460 PTLNEAKEL
+460 PTLNEVAEL
-469 SVNRTKE
+469 SNKAK
-476 YESASLSVSN
+476 S
-486 DTGYSAEFKKAEH
+486 EFSKAER

-551 INEANIEKAVKAEVA
+551 ITEANIEKAVKAEVA
-566 IENVITHMTPARTL
+566 VENVITHMTPARTL

-598 DTLSNEDEDTANI
+598 NELLSEDEDTGNT

-630 KVAFIGLYRL
+630 KSAFIGLYRL

-664 SNIISASRS
+664 LNIISASRS

-714 EQYAKEGATEI
+714 KQYAKEEANEI
-725 KNAITKEEAIIKALE
+725 RNIITKEEAIVRALE
-740 SFDNP
+740 NADSP
-745 KSPVNI
+745 KSPINM
-751 AAADMLINSRSSIFK
+751 AAANMLLNSRGTIFK

-771 LDEEERDNFDKE
+771 LDEEEKDVFDKE
-783 ISELAESF
+783 ISELADSF
-791 DDEESAKNAISSF
+791 DDEDSAKNAINSF
-804 TKKTEEIIKNKLQI
+804 TEKTQEIIKNKAQI

-965 KAIIKSVQK
+965 KAIIKAVQK

>member
-14 DGMLE
+14 EGILE
-19 ITGRLS
+19 IGSRAGIDKAS
-25 DSNAAKYYGAN
+25 AG
-36 RNHKVSEN
+36 RNH
-44 LNISAARIDQN
+44 LNIHASRIDQN
-55 AFAISKSEPSAYS
+55 AFLVTKSEPSTYS

-82 SMKNVSLENN
+82 SMKNVSLDNN

-112 GFSPSEMTD
+112 GFSPLEMTD
-121 KEIVTV
+121 KETVTV

-136 KSGVDIKGFTDDL
+136 KSGVNIDGFTDDL

-164 NAIEAALKETAIP
+164 NAIEAALKETALP
-177 AIKENVTEI
+177 ATIENVTEI
-186 TEALNMSE
+186 SEALNVSGE
-194 ALTTPS
+194 LTIPS
-200 DDAKKYMINND
+200 DDAKKYMINNCP
-211 LEPTVNNFYIANHSS
+211 EPTVNNFYIANHSS
-226 NSDSSANR
+226 SADTSANR
-234 AQYYMDDTGY
+234 ASYYMDETGY
-244 VGKNPTDSD
+244 VGKNPTDAD

-261 EKSISDAGLDVNEQ
+261 EKIISDAGLSVNEQ
-275 TIYEAKW
+275 TINEAKW
-282 LINKDIPLTKENLEK
+282 LINKDIPLTKENLTN
-297 LEDINNVSF
+297 LENLESVSF
-306 PVDNETV
+306 PLDTENV
-313 AMSAASALIEGK
+313 ALSAASALAEGK
-325 NAKEGILNDP
+325 NAKDGLLSDP
-335 ESIYQKAA
+335 ESIHIKAA
-343 KFVDS
+343 KFVES
-348 LEINDIAKR
+348 LNFDDVAKR

-362 TRLILTV
+362 TRLILTL

-378 GIELDTSNLE
+378 GINLDTKDLE
-388 KLVDELKEAEKECY
+388 KLVDDLKQAEKESY
-402 APFLMDKDINEIGEV
+402 APFLMDNDEV

-427 LKLDLFKQTVIAV
+427 LKLDVFKQTVIAIEHV
-440 EQIKTAPL
+440 KTAPL
-448 SVVGDIAFAEKT
+448 SVVGDVAFSEKT
-460 PTLNEAKEL
+460 PTLNEVAEL
-469 SVNRTKE
+469 SNKAK
-476 YESASLSVSN
+476 S
-486 DTGYSAEFKKAEH
+486 EFSKAER

-551 INEANIEKAVKAEVA
+551 ITEANIEKAVKAEVA
-566 IENVITHMTPARTL
+566 VENVITHMTPARTL

-598 DTLSNEDEDTANI
+598 NELLSEDEDTGNT

-630 KVAFIGLYRL
+630 KSAFIGLYRL

-664 SNIISASRS
+664 LNIISASRS

-694 THGESITDQILQGFK
+694 THGESITDQILQGFR

-714 EQYAKEGATEI
+714 VQYAKEEADEI
-725 KNAITKEEAIIKALE
+725 RNIITKEEAIVRALE
-740 SFDNP
+740 NADSP
-745 KSPVNI
+745 KSPINM
-751 AAADMLINSRSSIFK
+751 AAANMLLNSRGTIFK

-771 LDEEERDNFDKE
+771 LDEEEKDVFDKE
-783 ISELAESF
+783 ISELADSF
-791 DDEESAKNAISSF
+791 DDEDNVKNAINSF
-804 TKKTEEIIKNKLQI
+804 TEKTQEIIKNKAQI

-890 DLRDGKVSGIITT
+890 ELRDGKVSGIITT

-965 KAIIKSVQK
+965 KAIIKAVQK

>member
-14 DGMLE
+14 EGILE
-19 ITGRLS
+19 IGSRAGIDKTSAGR
-25 DSNAAKYYGAN
+25 N
-36 RNHKVSEN
+36 N
-44 LNISAARIDQN
+44 LNIHASRIDQN
-55 AFAISKSEPSAYS
+55 AFLVTKSEPSTYS

-107 KMADD
+107 KMADE

-121 KEIVTV
+121 SETVTV

-136 KSGVDIKGFTDDL
+136 KSGVNIDGFTDDL

-164 NAIEAALKETAIP
+164 SAIEAALKEAALP
-177 AIKENVTEI
+177 ATKDNVTEI
-186 TEALNMSE
+186 TEALNVSDTLE
-194 ALTTPS
+194 QPS
-200 DDAKKYMINND
+200 DDAKKYMINNCP
-211 LEPTVNNFYIANHSS
+211 EPTVNNFYIANHSS
-226 NSDSSANR
+226 SADTSANR
-234 AQYYMDDTGY
+234 ASYYMDETGY
-244 VGKNPTDSD
+244 VGKNPTDAD

-261 EKSISDAGLDVNEQ
+261 EKIISDAGLSVNEQ
-275 TIYEAKW
+275 TINEAKW
-282 LINKDIPLTKENLEK
+282 LINKDIPLTKENLIN
-297 LEDINNVSF
+297 LENLESVSF
-306 PVDNETV
+306 PLDTENV
-313 AMSAASALIEGK
+313 ALSAASALAEGK
-325 NAKEGILNDP
+325 NAKDGLLSDP
-335 ESIYQKAA
+335 ESIHIKAA
-343 KFVDS
+343 KFVES
-348 LEINDIAKR
+348 LNFDDVAKR

-362 TRLILTV
+362 TRLILTL

-378 GIELDTSNLE
+378 GINLDTKDLE
-388 KLVDELKEAEKECY
+388 KLVDDLKQAEKESY
-402 APFLMDKDINEIGEV
+402 APFLMDNDEV

-427 LKLDLFKQTVIAV
+427 LKLDVFKQTVIAIEHV
-440 EQIKTAPL
+440 KTAPL
-448 SVVGDIAFAEKT
+448 SVVGDVAFSEKT
-460 PTLNEAKEL
+460 PTLNEVAEL
-469 SVNRTKE
+469 SNKAK
-476 YESASLSVSN
+476 S
-486 DTGYSAEFKKAEH
+486 EFSKAER

-551 INEANIEKAVKAEVA
+551 ITEANIEKAVKAEVA
-566 IENVITHMTPARTL
+566 VENVITHMTPARTL

-598 DTLSNEDEDTANI
+598 NELLSEDEDTGNT

-630 KVAFIGLYRL
+630 KTAFIGLYRL

-664 SNIISASRS
+664 LNIISASRS

-686 FGALEKLI
+686 FGTLEKLI

-714 EQYAKEGATEI
+714 KQYAKEEADEI
-725 KNAITKEEAIIKALE
+725 RNIITKEEAIVRALE
-740 SFDNP
+740 NADSP
-745 KSPVNI
+745 KSPINM
-751 AAADMLINSRSSIFK
+751 AAANMLLNSRGTIFK

-771 LDEEERDNFDKE
+771 LDEEEKDVFDKE
-783 ISELAESF
+783 ISELADSF
-791 DDEESAKNAISSF
+791 DDEDSVKNAINSF
-804 TKKTEEIIKNKLQI
+804 TEKTQEIIKNKAQI

-965 KAIIKSVQK
+965 KAIIKAVQK

>member
-14 DGMLE
+14 EGILE
-19 ITGRLS
+19 IGSRAGIDKAS
-25 DSNAAKYYGAN
+25 AG
-36 RNHKVSEN
+36 RNH
-44 LNISAARIDQN
+44 LNIHASRIDQN
-55 AFAISKSEPSAYS
+55 AFLVTKSEPSTYS

-82 SMKNVSLENN
+82 SMKNVSLDNN

-112 GFSPSEMTD
+112 GFSPLEMTD
-121 KEIVTV
+121 KETVTV

-164 NAIEAALKETAIP
+164 SAIEAALKEAALP
-177 AIKENVTEI
+177 ATKDNVTEI
-186 TEALNMSE
+186 TEALNVSGE
-194 ALTTPS
+194 LTIPS
-200 DDAKKYMINND
+200 DDAKKYMINNCP
-211 LEPTVNNFYIANHSS
+211 EPTVNNFYIANHSS
-226 NSDSSANR
+226 SADTSANR
-234 AQYYMDDTGY
+234 ASYYMDETGY
-244 VGKNPTDSD
+244 VGKNPTDAD

-261 EKSISDAGLDVNEQ
+261 EKIISDAGLSVNEQ
-275 TIYEAKW
+275 TINEAKW
-282 LINKDIPLTKENLEK
+282 LINKDIPLTKENLTN
-297 LEDINNVSF
+297 LENLESVSF
-306 PVDNETV
+306 PLNTETV
-313 AMSAASALIEGK
+313 ALSAASALAEGK
-325 NAKEGILNDP
+325 NAKDGLLSDP
-335 ESIYQKAA
+335 ESIHIKAA
-343 KFVDS
+343 KFVES
-348 LEINDIAKR
+348 LNFDDVAKR

-362 TRLILTV
+362 TRLILTL

-378 GIELDTSNLE
+378 GINLDTKDLE
-388 KLVDELKEAEKECY
+388 KLVDDLKQAEKESY
-402 APFLMDKDINEIGEV
+402 APFLMDNDEV

-427 LKLDLFKQTVIAV
+427 LKLDVFKQTVIAIEHV
-440 EQIKTAPL
+440 KTAPL
-448 SVVGDIAFAEKT
+448 SVVGDVAFSEKT
-460 PTLNEAKEL
+460 PTLNEVAEL
-469 SVNRTKE
+469 SDKAK
-476 YESASLSVSN
+476 S
-486 DTGYSAEFKKAEH
+486 EFSKAER

-551 INEANIEKAVKAEVA
+551 ITEANIEKAVKAEVA
-566 IENVITHMTPARTL
+566 VENVITHMTPARTL

-598 DTLSNEDEDTANI
+598 NELLSEDEDTGNT

-630 KVAFIGLYRL
+630 KSAFIGLYRL

-658 DEKLTL
+658 DERLTL

-694 THGESITDQILQGFK
+694 AHGESITDQILQGFK

-714 EQYAKEGATEI
+714 KQYAKEEANEI
-725 KNAITKEEAIIKALE
+725 RNIITKEEAIVRALE
-740 SFDNP
+740 NADSP
-745 KSPVNI
+745 KSPINM
-751 AAADMLINSRSSIFK
+751 AAANMLINSRGTILK

-771 LDEEERDNFDKE
+771 LDEEEKDVFDKE
-783 ISELAESF
+783 ISELADSF
-791 DDEESAKNAISSF
+791 DDEDSVKNAINSF
-804 TKKTEEIIKNKLQI
+804 TEKTQEIIKNKAQI

-890 DLRDGKVSGIITT
+890 ELRDGKVSGIITT

-965 KAIIKSVQK
+965 KAIIKAVQK

>member
-14 DGMLE
+14 EGMLE
-19 ITGRLS
+19 IGGRAGIDKTS
-25 DSNAAKYYGAN
+25 AG
-36 RNHKVSEN
+36 RNH
-44 LNISAARIDQN
+44 LNIHASRIDQN
-55 AFAISKSEPSAYS
+55 AFLVTKSEPSTYS

-121 KEIVTV
+121 FETVTV
-127 LDKIKATLV
+127 LDKIKATLI
-136 KSGVDIKGFTDDL
+136 KSGVNIDGFTDDL

-164 NAIEAALKETAIP
+164 NAIEAALKETALP
-177 AIKENVTEI
+177 ATLENVTEI
-186 TEALNMSE
+186 SEALNVSKE
-194 ALTTPS
+194 LTIPS
-200 DDAKKYMINND
+200 DDAKKYMINNCP
-211 LEPTVNNFYIANHSS
+211 EPTVNNFYIANHSS
-226 NSDSSANR
+226 SADTSANR
-234 AQYYMDDTGY
+234 ASYYMDETGY
-244 VGKNPTDSD
+244 VGKNPTDAD

-261 EKSISDAGLDVNEQ
+261 EKIISDAGLSVNEQ
-275 TIYEAKW
+275 TINEAKW
-282 LINKDIPLTKENLEK
+282 LINKDIPLTKENLTN
-297 LEDINNVSF
+297 LENLESVSF
-306 PVDNETV
+306 PLDTETV
-313 AMSAASALIEGK
+313 ALSAASALAEGK
-325 NAKEGILNDP
+325 NAKDGLLSDP
-335 ESIYQKAA
+335 ESIHIKAA
-343 KFVDS
+343 KFVES
-348 LEINDIAKR
+348 LNFDDVAKR

-362 TRLILTV
+362 TRLILTL

-378 GIELDTSNLE
+378 GINLDTKDLE
-388 KLVDELKEAEKECY
+388 KLVDDLKQAEKESY
-402 APFLMDKDINEIGEV
+402 APFLMDNDEV
-417 DIKKYDDELT
+417 DIKKYDDDLT
-427 LKLDLFKQTVIAV
+427 LKLDKFKQTVIAIENV
-440 EQIKTAPL
+440 KTAPL
-448 SVVGDIAFAEKT
+448 SVVGDVAFSEKT
-460 PTLNEAKEL
+460 PTLNEVAEL
-469 SVNRTKE
+469 SNKAK
-476 YESASLSVSN
+476 S
-486 DTGYSAEFKKAEH
+486 EFSKAER

-551 INEANIEKAVKAEVA
+551 ITEANIEKAVKAEVA
-566 IENVITHMTPARTL
+566 VENVITHMTPARTL

-598 DTLSNEDEDTANI
+598 NELLNEDEDTGNT

-630 KVAFIGLYRL
+630 KSAFIGLYRL

-658 DEKLTL
+658 DEKLTF

-686 FGALEKLI
+686 FGTLEKLI

-714 EQYAKEGATEI
+714 KQYAKEEADEI
-725 KNAITKEEAIIKALE
+725 RNIITKEEAIVRALE
-740 SFDNP
+740 NADSP
-745 KSPVNI
+745 KSPINM
-751 AAADMLINSRSSIFK
+751 AAANMLLNSRGTIFK

-771 LDEEERDNFDKE
+771 LDEEEKDVFDKE
-783 ISELAESF
+783 ISELADNF
-791 DDEESAKNAISSF
+791 DDKDSVKNAINSF
-804 TKKTEEIIKNKLQI
+804 TEKTQEIIKNKAQI

-883 GKVSAEF
+883 GRVSAEF

-924 GAGVEISSMYY
+924 GAGVEIASMYY

-965 KAIIKSVQK
+965 KAIIKAVQK

>member
-14 DGMLE
+14 EGILE
-19 ITGRLS
+19 IGSRAGIDKTSAG
-25 DSNAAKYYGAN
+25 
-36 RNHKVSEN
+36 RNH
-44 LNISAARIDQN
+44 LNVHASRIDQN
-55 AFAISKSEPSAYS
+55 AFLVTKSEPSTYS

-107 KMADD
+107 KMADE

-121 KEIVTV
+121 SETVTV

-136 KSGVDIKGFTDDL
+136 KSGVNIDGFTDDL

-164 NAIEAALKETAIP
+164 SAIEAALKEAALP
-177 AIKENVTEI
+177 ATKDNVTEI
-186 TEALNMSE
+186 TEALNVSDTLE
-194 ALTTPS
+194 QPS
-200 DDAKKYMINND
+200 DDAKKYMINNCP
-211 LEPTVNNFYIANHSS
+211 EPTVNNFYIANHSS
-226 NSDSSANR
+226 SADTSANR
-234 AQYYMDDTGY
+234 ASYYMDETGY
-244 VGKNPTDSD
+244 VGKNPTDAD

-261 EKSISDAGLDVNEQ
+261 EKIISDAGLSVNEQ
-275 TIYEAKW
+275 TINEAKW
-282 LINKDIPLTKENLEK
+282 LINKDIPLTKENLTN
-297 LEDINNVSF
+297 LENLERVSF
-306 PVDNETV
+306 PLDTETV
-313 AMSAASALIEGK
+313 ALSAASALAEGK
-325 NAKEGILNDP
+325 NAKDGLLSDP
-335 ESIYQKAA
+335 ESIHIKAA
-343 KFVDS
+343 KFVES
-348 LEINDIAKR
+348 LNFDDVAKR

-362 TRLILTV
+362 TRLILTL

-378 GIELDTSNLE
+378 GINLDTKDLE
-388 KLVDELKEAEKECY
+388 KLVDDLKQAEKESY
-402 APFLMDKDINEIGEV
+402 APFLMDNDEA

-427 LKLDLFKQTVIAV
+427 LKLDVFKQTVIAIEHV
-440 EQIKTAPL
+440 KTAPL
-448 SVVGDIAFAEKT
+448 SVVGDVAFSEKT
-460 PTLNEAKEL
+460 PTLNEVAEL
-469 SVNRTKE
+469 SNKAK
-476 YESASLSVSN
+476 S
-486 DTGYSAEFKKAEH
+486 EFSKAER

-551 INEANIEKAVKAEVA
+551 ITEANIEKAVKAEVA
-566 IENVITHMTPARTL
+566 VENVITHMTPARTL

-598 DTLSNEDEDTANI
+598 NELLSEDEDTGNT

-630 KVAFIGLYRL
+630 KSAFIGLYRL

-658 DEKLTL
+658 DAKLTL

-694 THGESITDQILQGFK
+694 THGESITDQILQGFR

-714 EQYAKEGATEI
+714 VQYAKEEADEI
-725 KNAITKEEAIIKALE
+725 RNIITKEEAIVRALE
-740 SFDNP
+740 NADSP
-745 KSPVNI
+745 KSPINM
-751 AAADMLINSRSSIFK
+751 AAANMLLNSRGTIFK

-771 LDEEERDNFDKE
+771 LDEEEKDVFDKE
-783 ISELAESF
+783 ISELADSF
-791 DDEESAKNAISSF
+791 DDEDNVKNAINSF
-804 TKKTEEIIKNKLQI
+804 TEKTQEIIKNKAQI

-883 GKVSAEF
+883 GRVSAEF

-948 DENDVSTPA
+948 DENDMSTPA

-965 KAIIKSVQK
+965 KAIIKAVQK

>member
-14 DGMLE
+14 EGILE
-19 ITGRLS
+19 IGSRAGIDKTSAG
-25 DSNAAKYYGAN
+25 
-36 RNHKVSEN
+36 RNH
-44 LNISAARIDQN
+44 LNIHASRIDQN
-55 AFAISKSEPSAYS
+55 AFFVTKSEPSTYS

-107 KMADD
+107 KMADE

-121 KEIVTV
+121 SETVTV

-136 KSGVDIKGFTDDL
+136 KSGVNIDGFTDDL

-164 NAIEAALKETAIP
+164 NAIEAALKETALP
-177 AIKENVTEI
+177 ATIENVTEI
-186 TEALNMSE
+186 SEALNVSGE
-194 ALTTPS
+194 LTIPS
-200 DDAKKYMINND
+200 DDAKKYMINNCP
-211 LEPTVNNFYIANHSS
+211 EPTVNNFYIANHSS
-226 NSDSSANR
+226 SADTSANR
-234 AQYYMDDTGY
+234 ASYYMDETGY
-244 VGKNPTDSD
+244 VGKNPTDAD

-261 EKSISDAGLDVNEQ
+261 EKIISDAGLSVNEQ
-275 TIYEAKW
+275 TINEAKW
-282 LINKDIPLTKENLEK
+282 LINKDIPLTKENLTN
-297 LEDINNVSF
+297 LENLESVSF
-306 PVDNETV
+306 PLDTETV
-313 AMSAASALIEGK
+313 AMSAASALAEGK
-325 NAKEGILNDP
+325 NAKDGLLSDP
-335 ESIYQKAA
+335 ESIHIKAA
-343 KFVDS
+343 KFVES
-348 LEINDIAKR
+348 LNFDDVAKR

-362 TRLILTV
+362 TRLILTL

-378 GIELDTSNLE
+378 GINLDTKDLE
-388 KLVDELKEAEKECY
+388 KLVDDLKQAEKESY
-402 APFLMDKDINEIGEV
+402 APFLMENDEV

-427 LKLDLFKQTVIAV
+427 LKLDVFKQTVIAIEHV
-440 EQIKTAPL
+440 KTAPL
-448 SVVGDIAFAEKT
+448 SVVGDVAFSEKT
-460 PTLNEAKEL
+460 PTLNEVAEL
-469 SVNRTKE
+469 SDKAK
-476 YESASLSVSN
+476 S
-486 DTGYSAEFKKAEH
+486 EFSKAER

-551 INEANIEKAVKAEVA
+551 ITEANIEKAVKAEVA
-566 IENVITHMTPARTL
+566 VENVITHMTPARTL

-598 DTLSNEDEDTANI
+598 NELLSEDEDTGNT

-630 KVAFIGLYRL
+630 KSAFIGLYRL

-658 DEKLTL
+658 DAKLTL

-694 THGESITDQILQGFK
+694 THGESITDQILQGFR

-714 EQYAKEGATEI
+714 VQYAKEEADEI
-725 KNAITKEEAIIKALE
+725 RNIITKEEAIVRALE
-740 SFDNP
+740 NADSP
-745 KSPVNI
+745 KSPINM
-751 AAADMLINSRSSIFK
+751 AAANMLLNSRGTIFK

-771 LDEEERDNFDKE
+771 LDEEEKDVFDKE
-783 ISELAESF
+783 ISELADSF
-791 DDEESAKNAISSF
+791 DDEDSVKNAINSF
-804 TKKTEEIIKNKLQI
+804 TEKTQEIIKNKAQI

-890 DLRDGKVSGIITT
+890 ELRDGKVSGIITT

-965 KAIIKSVQK
+965 KAIIKAVQK

>member
-14 DGMLE
+14 EGILE
-19 ITGRLS
+19 IGSRAGIDKAS
-25 DSNAAKYYGAN
+25 AG
-36 RNHKVSEN
+36 RNH
-44 LNISAARIDQN
+44 LNIHASRIDQN
-55 AFAISKSEPSAYS
+55 AFLVTKSEPSTYS

-112 GFSPSEMTD
+112 GFSPLEMTD
-121 KEIVTV
+121 KETVTV

-136 KSGVDIKGFTDDL
+136 KSGVNIDGFTDDL

-164 NAIEAALKETAIP
+164 SAIEAALKEAALP
-177 AIKENVTEI
+177 ATKDNVTEI
-186 TEALNMSE
+186 TEALNVSDTLE
-194 ALTTPS
+194 QPS
-200 DDAKKYMINND
+200 DDAKKYMINNCP
-211 LEPTVNNFYIANHSS
+211 EPTVNNFYIANHSS
-226 NSDSSANR
+226 SADTSANR
-234 AQYYMDDTGY
+234 ASYYMDETGY
-244 VGKNPTDSD
+244 VGKNPTDAD

-261 EKSISDAGLDVNEQ
+261 EKIISDAGLSVNEQ
-275 TIYEAKW
+275 TINEAKW
-282 LINKDIPLTKENLEK
+282 LINKDIPLTKENLTN
-297 LEDINNVSF
+297 LENLESVSF
-306 PVDNETV
+306 PLDTETV
-313 AMSAASALIEGK
+313 ALSAASALAEGK
-325 NAKEGILNDP
+325 NAKDGLLSDP
-335 ESIYQKAA
+335 ESIHIKAA
-343 KFVDS
+343 KFVES
-348 LEINDIAKR
+348 LNFDDVAKR

-362 TRLILTV
+362 TRLILTL

-378 GIELDTSNLE
+378 GINLDTKDLE
-388 KLVDELKEAEKECY
+388 KLVDDLKQAEKESY
-402 APFLMDKDINEIGEV
+402 APFLMDNDEV

-427 LKLDLFKQTVIAV
+427 LKLDVFKQTVIAIEHV
-440 EQIKTAPL
+440 KTAPL
-448 SVVGDIAFAEKT
+448 SVVGDVAFSEKT
-460 PTLNEAKEL
+460 PTLNEVAEL
-469 SVNRTKE
+469 SDKAK
-476 YESASLSVSN
+476 S
-486 DTGYSAEFKKAEH
+486 EFSKAER

-522 VDDILEDL
+522 VDDILADL

-551 INEANIEKAVKAEVA
+551 ITEANIEKAVKAEVA
-566 IENVITHMTPARTL
+566 VENVITHMTPARTL

-598 DTLSNEDEDTANI
+598 NELLSEDEDTGNT

-630 KVAFIGLYRL
+630 KSAFIGLYRL

-658 DEKLTL
+658 DERLTL

-694 THGESITDQILQGFK
+694 AHGESITDQILQGFK

-714 EQYAKEGATEI
+714 KQYAKEEANEI
-725 KNAITKEEAIIKALE
+725 RNIITKEEAIVRALE
-740 SFDNP
+740 NADSP
-745 KSPVNI
+745 KSPINM
-751 AAADMLINSRSSIFK
+751 AAANMLLNSRGTIFK

-771 LDEEERDNFDKE
+771 LDEEEKDVFDKE
-783 ISELAESF
+783 ISELADSF
-791 DDEESAKNAISSF
+791 DDEDSVKNAINSF
-804 TKKTEEIIKNKLQI
+804 TEKTQEIIKNKAQI

-883 GKVSAEF
+883 GRVSAEF

-965 KAIIKSVQK
+965 KAIIKAVQK

>member
-14 DGMLE
+14 EGILE
-19 ITGRLS
+19 IGSRAGIDKTSAG
-25 DSNAAKYYGAN
+25 
-36 RNHKVSEN
+36 RNH
-44 LNISAARIDQN
+44 LNIHASRIDQN
-55 AFAISKSEPSAYS
+55 AFLVTKSEPSTYS

-107 KMADD
+107 KMADE

-121 KEIVTV
+121 SETVTV

-136 KSGVDIKGFTDDL
+136 KSGVNIDGFTDDL

-164 NAIEAALKETAIP
+164 NAIEAALKETALP
-177 AIKENVTEI
+177 ATLENVTEI
-186 TEALNMSE
+186 SEALNVSGE
-194 ALTTPS
+194 LTIPS
-200 DDAKKYMINND
+200 DDAKKYMINNCP
-211 LEPTVNNFYIANHSS
+211 EPTVNNFYIANHSS
-226 NSDSSANR
+226 SADTSANR
-234 AQYYMDDTGY
+234 ASYYMDETGY
-244 VGKNPTDSD
+244 VGKNPTDAD

-261 EKSISDAGLDVNEQ
+261 EKIISDAGLSVNEQ
-275 TIYEAKW
+275 TINEAKW
-282 LINKDIPLTKENLEK
+282 LINKDIPLTKENLTN
-297 LEDINNVSF
+297 LENLESVSF
-306 PVDNETV
+306 PLDTETV
-313 AMSAASALIEGK
+313 ALSAASALAEGK
-325 NAKEGILNDP
+325 NAKDGLLSDP
-335 ESIYQKAA
+335 ESIHIKAA
-343 KFVDS
+343 KFVES
-348 LEINDIAKR
+348 LNFDDVAKR

-362 TRLILTV
+362 TRLILTL

-378 GIELDTSNLE
+378 GINLDTKDLE
-388 KLVDELKEAEKECY
+388 KLVDDLKQAEKESY
-402 APFLMDKDINEIGEV
+402 APFLMDNDEV

-427 LKLDLFKQTVIAV
+427 LKLDKFKQTVIAIEHV
-440 EQIKTAPL
+440 KTAPL
-448 SVVGDIAFAEKT
+448 SVVGDVAFSEKT
-460 PTLNEAKEL
+460 PTLNEVAEL
-469 SVNRTKE
+469 SNKAK
-476 YESASLSVSN
+476 S
-486 DTGYSAEFKKAEH
+486 EFSKAER

-551 INEANIEKAVKAEVA
+551 ITEANIEKAVKAEVA
-566 IENVITHMTPARTL
+566 VENVITHMTPARTL

-598 DTLSNEDEDTANI
+598 NELLSEDEDTGNT

-630 KVAFIGLYRL
+630 KTAFIGLYRL

-658 DEKLTL
+658 DAKLTL

-714 EQYAKEGATEI
+714 KQYAKEEADEI
-725 KNAITKEEAIIKALE
+725 RNIITKEEAIVRALE
-740 SFDNP
+740 NADSP
-745 KSPVNI
+745 KSPINM
-751 AAADMLINSRSSIFK
+751 AAANMLLNSRGTIFK

-771 LDEEERDNFDKE
+771 LDEEEKDVFDKE
-783 ISELAESF
+783 ISELADSF
-791 DDEESAKNAISSF
+791 DDEDSVKNAINSF
-804 TKKTEEIIKNKLQI
+804 TEKTQEIIKNKAQI

-890 DLRDGKVSGIITT
+890 ELRDGKVSGIITT

-965 KAIIKSVQK
+965 KAIIKAVQK

>member
-14 DGMLE
+14 EGILE
-19 ITGRLS
+19 IGSRAGIDKAS
-25 DSNAAKYYGAN
+25 AG
-36 RNHKVSEN
+36 RNH
-44 LNISAARIDQN
+44 LNIHASRIDQN
-55 AFAISKSEPSAYS
+55 AFLVTKSEPSTYS

-82 SMKNVSLENN
+82 SMKNVSLDNN

-107 KMADD
+107 KMADE

-121 KEIVTV
+121 SETVTV

-136 KSGVDIKGFTDDL
+136 KSGVNIDGFTDDL

-164 NAIEAALKETAIP
+164 NAIEAALKETALP
-177 AIKENVTEI
+177 ATIENVTEI
-186 TEALNMSE
+186 SEALNVSGE
-194 ALTTPS
+194 LTIPS
-200 DDAKKYMINND
+200 DDAKKYMINNCP
-211 LEPTVNNFYIANHSS
+211 EPTVNNFYIANHSS
-226 NSDSSANR
+226 SADTSANR
-234 AQYYMDDTGY
+234 ASYYMDETGY
-244 VGKNPTDSD
+244 VGKNPTDAD

-261 EKSISDAGLDVNEQ
+261 EKIISDAGLSVNEQ
-275 TIYEAKW
+275 TINEAKW
-282 LINKDIPLTKENLEK
+282 LINKDIPLTKENLTN
-297 LEDINNVSF
+297 LENLESVSF
-306 PVDNETV
+306 PLDTETV
-313 AMSAASALIEGK
+313 ALSAASALAEGK
-325 NAKEGILNDP
+325 NAKDGLLSDP
-335 ESIYQKAA
+335 ESIHIKAA
-343 KFVDS
+343 KFVES
-348 LEINDIAKR
+348 LNFDDVAKR

-362 TRLILTV
+362 TRLILTL

-378 GIELDTSNLE
+378 GINLDTKDLE
-388 KLVDELKEAEKECY
+388 KLVDDLKQAEKESY
-402 APFLMDKDINEIGEV
+402 APFLMDNDEV

-427 LKLDLFKQTVIAV
+427 LKLDVFKQTVIAIEHV
-440 EQIKTAPL
+440 KTAPL
-448 SVVGDIAFAEKT
+448 SVVGDVAFSEKT
-460 PTLNEAKEL
+460 PTLNEVAEL
-469 SVNRTKE
+469 SNKAK
-476 YESASLSVSN
+476 S
-486 DTGYSAEFKKAEH
+486 EFSKAER

-551 INEANIEKAVKAEVA
+551 ITEANIEKAVKAEVA
-566 IENVITHMTPARTL
+566 VENVITHMTPARTL

-598 DTLSNEDEDTANI
+598 NELLSEDEDTGNT

-630 KVAFIGLYRL
+630 KSAFIGLYRL

-658 DEKLTL
+658 DAKLTL

-694 THGESITDQILQGFK
+694 THGESITDQILQGFR

-714 EQYAKEGATEI
+714 VQYAKEEADEI
-725 KNAITKEEAIIKALE
+725 RNIITKEEAIVRALE
-740 SFDNP
+740 NADSP
-745 KSPVNI
+745 KSPINM
-751 AAADMLINSRSSIFK
+751 AAANMLLNSRGTIFK

-771 LDEEERDNFDKE
+771 LDEEEKDVFDKE
-783 ISELAESF
+783 ISELADSF
-791 DDEESAKNAISSF
+791 DDEDSVKNAINSF
-804 TKKTEEIIKNKLQI
+804 TEKTQEIIKNKAQI

-965 KAIIKSVQK
+965 KAIIKAVQK

>member
-14 DGMLE
+14 EGMLE
-19 ITGRLS
+19 IGSRAGIDKAS
-25 DSNAAKYYGAN
+25 AG
-36 RNHKVSEN
+36 RNH
-44 LNISAARIDQN
+44 LNIHASRIDQN
-55 AFAISKSEPSAYS
+55 AFLVTKSEPSTYS

-82 SMKNVSLENN
+82 SMKNVSLDNN

-107 KMADD
+107 KMAYD
-112 GFSPSEMTD
+112 GFSPLEMTD
-121 KEIVTV
+121 KETVTV

-157 AGSSAYA
+157 VGSSAYA
-164 NAIEAALKETAIP
+164 NAIEAALKETALP
-177 AIKENVTEI
+177 ATIENVTEI
-186 TEALNMSE
+186 SEALNVSGE
-194 ALTTPS
+194 LTIPS
-200 DDAKKYMINND
+200 DDAKKYMINNCP
-211 LEPTVNNFYIANHSS
+211 EPTVNNFYIANHSS
-226 NSDSSANR
+226 SADTSANR
-234 AQYYMDDTGY
+234 ASYYMDETGY
-244 VGKNPTDSD
+244 VGKNPTDAD

-261 EKSISDAGLDVNEQ
+261 EKIISDAGLSVNEQ
-275 TIYEAKW
+275 TINEAKW
-282 LINKDIPLTKENLEK
+282 LINKDIPLTKENLTN
-297 LEDINNVSF
+297 LENLESVSF
-306 PVDNETV
+306 PLDTETV
-313 AMSAASALIEGK
+313 ALSAASALAEGK
-325 NAKEGILNDP
+325 NAKDGLLSDP
-335 ESIYQKAA
+335 ESIHIKAA
-343 KFVDS
+343 KFVES
-348 LEINDIAKR
+348 LNFDDVAKR

-362 TRLILTV
+362 TRLILTL

-378 GIELDTSNLE
+378 GINLDTKDLE
-388 KLVDELKEAEKECY
+388 KLVDDLKQAEKESY
-402 APFLMDKDINEIGEV
+402 APFLMDNDEV

-427 LKLDLFKQTVIAV
+427 LKLDKFKQTVIAIEHV
-440 EQIKTAPL
+440 KTAPL
-448 SVVGDIAFAEKT
+448 SVVGDVAFSEKT
-460 PTLNEAKEL
+460 PTLNEVAEL
-469 SVNRTKE
+469 SNKAK
-476 YESASLSVSN
+476 S
-486 DTGYSAEFKKAEH
+486 EFSKAER

-551 INEANIEKAVKAEVA
+551 ITEANIEKAVKAEVA
-566 IENVITHMTPARTL
+566 VENVITHMTPARTF

-598 DTLSNEDEDTANI
+598 NELLSEDEDTGNT

-630 KVAFIGLYRL
+630 KSAFIGLYRL

-664 SNIISASRS
+664 LNIISASRS

-686 FGALEKLI
+686 FGTLEKLI

-714 EQYAKEGATEI
+714 KQYAKEEADEI
-725 KNAITKEEAIIKALE
+725 RNIITKEEAIVRALE
-740 SFDNP
+740 NADSP
-745 KSPVNI
+745 KSPINM
-751 AAADMLINSRSSIFK
+751 AAANMLLNSRGTIFK

-771 LDEEERDNFDKE
+771 LDEEEKDIFDKE
-783 ISELAESF
+783 ISELADSF
-791 DDEESAKNAISSF
+791 DDEDSAKNAINSF
-804 TKKTEEIIKNKLQI
+804 TEKTQEIIKNKAQI

-883 GKVSAEF
+883 GRVSAEF

-965 KAIIKSVQK
+965 KAIIKAVQK

>member
-14 DGMLE
+14 EGILE
-19 ITGRLS
+19 IGSRAGIDKTSAG
-25 DSNAAKYYGAN
+25 
-36 RNHKVSEN
+36 RNHI
-44 LNISAARIDQN
+44 NIHASRIDQN
-55 AFAISKSEPSAYS
+55 AFLVTKSEPSTYS

-82 SMKNVSLENN
+82 SMKNVSLDNN

-107 KMADD
+107 KMADE

-121 KEIVTV
+121 FETVTV

-136 KSGVDIKGFTDDL
+136 KSGVNIDGFTDDL

-164 NAIEAALKETAIP
+164 NAIEAALKETALP
-177 AIKENVTEI
+177 ATIENVTEI
-186 TEALNMSE
+186 SEALNVSKE
-194 ALTTPS
+194 LTIPS
-200 DDAKKYMINND
+200 DDAKKYMINNCP
-211 LEPTVNNFYIANHSS
+211 EPTVNNFYIANHSS
-226 NSDSSANR
+226 SADTSANR
-234 AQYYMDDTGY
+234 ASYYMDETGY
-244 VGKNPTDSD
+244 VGKNPTDAD

-261 EKSISDAGLDVNEQ
+261 EKIISDAGLSVNEQ
-275 TIYEAKW
+275 TINEAKW
-282 LINKDIPLTKENLEK
+282 LINKDIPLTKENLTN
-297 LEDINNVSF
+297 LENLENVSF
-306 PVDNETV
+306 PLDTETV
-313 AMSAASALIEGK
+313 ALSAASALAEGK
-325 NAKEGILNDP
+325 NAKDGLLSDP
-335 ESIYQKAA
+335 ESIHIKAA
-343 KFVDS
+343 KFVES
-348 LEINDIAKR
+348 LNFDDVAKR

-362 TRLILTV
+362 TRLILTL

-378 GIELDTSNLE
+378 GINLDTKDLE
-388 KLVDELKEAEKECY
+388 KLVDDLKQAEKESY
-402 APFLMDKDINEIGEV
+402 APFLMDNDEV

-427 LKLDLFKQTVIAV
+427 LKLDVFKQTVIAIEHV
-440 EQIKTAPL
+440 KTAPL
-448 SVVGDIAFAEKT
+448 SVVGDVAFSEKT
-460 PTLNEAKEL
+460 PTLNEVAEL
-469 SVNRTKE
+469 SNKAK
-476 YESASLSVSN
+476 S
-486 DTGYSAEFKKAEH
+486 EFSKAER

-551 INEANIEKAVKAEVA
+551 ITEANIEKAVKAEVA
-566 IENVITHMTPARTL
+566 VENVITHMTPARTL

-598 DTLSNEDEDTANI
+598 NELLSEDEDTGNT

-630 KVAFIGLYRL
+630 KSAFIGLYRL

-658 DEKLTL
+658 DAKLTL

-694 THGESITDQILQGFK
+694 THGESITDQILQGFR

-714 EQYAKEGATEI
+714 VQYAKEEADEI
-725 KNAITKEEAIIKALE
+725 RNIITKEEAIVRALE
-740 SFDNP
+740 NADSP
-745 KSPVNI
+745 KSPINM
-751 AAADMLINSRSSIFK
+751 AAANMLLNSRGTIFK

-771 LDEEERDNFDKE
+771 LDEEEKDVFDKE
-783 ISELAESF
+783 ISELADSF
-791 DDEESAKNAISSF
+791 DDEDSVKNAINSF
-804 TKKTEEIIKNKLQI
+804 TEKTQEIIKNKAQI

-890 DLRDGKVSGIITT
+890 ELRDGKVSGIITT

-965 KAIIKSVQK
+965 KAIIKAVQK

>member
-14 DGMLE
+14 EGILE
-19 ITGRLS
+19 IGSRAGIDKAS
-25 DSNAAKYYGAN
+25 AG
-36 RNHKVSEN
+36 RNH
-44 LNISAARIDQN
+44 LNIHASRIDQN
-55 AFAISKSEPSAYS
+55 AFLVTKSEPSTYS

-107 KMADD
+107 KMADE

-121 KEIVTV
+121 SETVTV

-136 KSGVDIKGFTDDL
+136 KSGVNIDGFTDDL

-164 NAIEAALKETAIP
+164 NAIEAALKETALP
-177 AIKENVTEI
+177 ATLENVTEI
-186 TEALNMSE
+186 SEALNVSKE
-194 ALTTPS
+194 LTIPS
-200 DDAKKYMINND
+200 DDAKKYMINNCP
-211 LEPTVNNFYIANHSS
+211 EPTVNNFYIANHSS
-226 NSDSSANR
+226 SADTSANR
-234 AQYYMDDTGY
+234 ASYYMDETGY
-244 VGKNPTDSD
+244 VGKNPTDAD

-261 EKSISDAGLDVNEQ
+261 EKIISDAGLSVNEQ
-275 TIYEAKW
+275 TINEAKW
-282 LINKDIPLTKENLEK
+282 LINKDIPLTKENLTN
-297 LEDINNVSF
+297 LENLESVSF
-306 PVDNETV
+306 PLDTENV
-313 AMSAASALIEGK
+313 ALSAASALAEGK
-325 NAKEGILNDP
+325 NAKDGLLSDP
-335 ESIYQKAA
+335 ESIHIKAA
-343 KFVDS
+343 KFVES
-348 LEINDIAKR
+348 LNFDDVAKR

-362 TRLILTV
+362 TRLILTL

-378 GIELDTSNLE
+378 GINLDTKDLE
-388 KLVDELKEAEKECY
+388 KLVDDLKQAEKESY
-402 APFLMDKDINEIGEV
+402 APFLMDNDEV

-427 LKLDLFKQTVIAV
+427 LKLDVFKQTVIAIEHV
-440 EQIKTAPL
+440 KTAPL
-448 SVVGDIAFAEKT
+448 SVVGDVAFSEKT
-460 PTLNEAKEL
+460 PTLNEVAEL
-469 SVNRTKE
+469 SNKAK
-476 YESASLSVSN
+476 S
-486 DTGYSAEFKKAEH
+486 EFSKAER

-551 INEANIEKAVKAEVA
+551 ITEANIEKAVKAEVA
-566 IENVITHMTPARTL
+566 VENVITHMTPARTL

-598 DTLSNEDEDTANI
+598 NKLLSEDEDTGNT

-630 KVAFIGLYRL
+630 KSAFIGLYRL

-658 DEKLTL
+658 DEKLTF

-694 THGESITDQILQGFK
+694 AHGESITDQILQGFK

-714 EQYAKEGATEI
+714 KQYAKEEADEI
-725 KNAITKEEAIIKALE
+725 RNIITKEEAIVRALE
-740 SFDNP
+740 NADSP
-745 KSPVNI
+745 KSPINM
-751 AAADMLINSRSSIFK
+751 AAANMLLNSRGTIFK

-771 LDEEERDNFDKE
+771 LDEEEKDVFDKE
-783 ISELAESF
+783 ISELADSF
-791 DDEESAKNAISSF
+791 DDEDSVKNAINSF
-804 TKKTEEIIKNKLQI
+804 TEKTQEIIKNKAQI

-965 KAIIKSVQK
+965 KAIIKAVQK